1 MADNSTL
8 NLMLKIRADLADASR
23 ALQGLAGDVEDV
35 GSAATTSSQKLD
47 SAAQAQSQVAEA
59 ARSQAQAEQ
68 AAASTTSQTGDAVQQ
83 AATEYAG
90 YQAALAR
97 TRAEMGSLQNGMD
110 GTTADIDA
118 QRTALTA
125 LVNRIDPVVAAY
137 GRLDDMEE
145 QLNAFRGA
153 GLVGDDDFEQYST
166 RLNEMRVQVEKAAH
180 ASTEAGRQEAAA
192 ARGAA
197 QAEAQQAASKEQFI
211 NRLREQAE
219 TMNFST
225 RELLEYKAAQ
235 LGISDEAAP
244 LIQKLSEQSSA
255 MKYGSISAGQYAQ
268 AMKYLPMQMTDVVTS
283 LASGMPLWMVA
294 IQQGGQIA
302 DSFGGLGNI
311 FEIIASK
318 FRDVSTSSEDAG
330 DSLAETAG
338 DAAEGAEQFRSLF
351 SGVTLARVG
360 LVGVAAVIAAV
371 GYAAYSASGDQDKF
385 NESIAK
391 SGNFAGTTA
400 GQLEDMAVSIGGM
413 KSNYGDVRDILNGLV
428 SSGKFTGETLN
439 SVAQAASMMAELSGQ
454 SADEVV
460 SQFLKMADSATAWA
474 ANTNQQYHFLDLET
488 YQRIQNLEDQG
499 KKEEAIELASKAFKD
514 ATQERLQDIEQHL
527 NLVARG
533 WGNVKDAAID
543 AWQSIRSKA
552 SGALGLDAPDEARK
566 KDIQDLEA
574 RIAAAGSE
582 SYVAMQSRDYQE
594 SVKQLKNRLALLK
607 DEQASEEKS
616 AEAKAKKQRIESE
629 AIAAS
634 EKLKRVWDNNR
645 SDIEKEQS
653 AVEDLRKNYQALWQ
667 SDAGRETLQSRGVTS
682 TDGKNFSGGS
692 WDTDVKALDKS
703 AQGAEQ
709 YNKQLQQTLNQKKA
723 ITELDRVEADIRN
736 GALSD
741 ASKAEQDKARATA
754 KQIDAAE
761 AARKASQEG
770 ARATKQEAEENQRF
784 VEQLQKQ
791 ADKRVEGA
799 AATRAQEIATRNLT
813 AEQRRQAEAA
823 NAAITAQEFKGQ
835 NLQLQ
840 LEYLRDTGDTAG
852 ASMLELQNRVSDLRR
867 EFEASGN
874 TEGLNWLDKLMPV
887 AETKIRVDD
896 LKKQL
901 DDLFTYQ
908 SQQETSIQAQVQGG
922 LLNEI
927 QGRQRLVQLHQE
939 VGDKI
944 KGYLPQLKEMATA
957 PGEAGD
963 KIREMIRQLE
973 EELGKLNQAG
983 NELTQA
989 FRDGLQSG
997 IESSLM
1003 GLAKG
1008 TMNLRDAVKNLAL
1021 TIINSMAQ
1029 LAAQQLAQMATSSL
1043 IGSSGGIGGLLGSV
1057 FAADGGQVRGPGST
1071 TSDSIPAMLSDQ
1083 EFVTR
1088 AAVVQ
1093 QPGALDF
1100 LHAFNR
1106 HGMDAVKGWLP
1117 RVRHANGGLAGI
1129 PAQNMPVPASVPE
1142 TAMATPAAASQQP
1155 ISLQQ
1160 QLVLDPSEVYTAGA
1174 QTLAGQRQ
1182 FTTSLK
1188 AQVPTLKQWLGLNK

>member
-23 ALQGLAGDVEDV
+23 ALQDLAGDVEDV
-35 GSAATTSSQKLD
+35 GTAATGSSQKLD
-47 SAAQAQSQVAEA
+47 SAAQAQNQVADA

-68 AAASTTSQTGDAVQQ
+68 NAASATSQTGDAVQQ
-83 AATEYAG
+83 VATEYSG

-97 TRAEMGSLQNGMD
+97 TRAEMGSLQNSMD

-192 ARGAA
+192 AREAA

-330 DSLAETAG
+330 DSLTDTAG

-371 GYAAYSASGDQDKF
+371 GYAAFSASGDQDKF

-413 KSNYGDVRDILNGLV
+413 KSNYGDVRDILSGLV

-454 SADEVV
+454 SADQVV
-460 SQFLKMADSATAWA
+460 SQFTKMTEGVASWA
-474 ANTNQQYHFLDLET
+474 ASTNQQYHYLDLET

-499 KKEEAIELASKAFKD
+499 RKEEAIEVASQALKKA
-514 ATQERLQDIEQHL
+514 TEERLKEMEQKL
-527 NLVARG
+527 NWVARA
-533 WGNVKDAAID
+533 WGNVKDAAND
-543 AWQSIRSKA
+543 TWESFKGGVAA
-552 SGALGLDAPDEARK
+552 ALGINSLDDQISRLEKTISDGGTMAGSVFIPVTPAEKARLDLLKQQRDELLKTAQVEAKRK
-566 KDIQDLEA
+566 QTDADT
-574 RIAAAGSE
+574 IAAA
-582 SYVAMQSRDYQE
+582 D
-594 SVKQLKNRLALLK
+594 
-607 DEQASEEKS
+607 
-616 AEAKAKKQRIESE
+616 
-629 AIAAS
+629 
-634 EKLKRVWDNNR
+634 KLRNTWKNNR
-645 SDIEKEQS
+645 SDIEKERDS
-653 AVEDLRKNYQALWQ
+653 IEDLRKNYETMWQ
-667 SDAGRETLQSRGVTS
+667 SATGRDELQSRGVTS

-709 YNKQLQQTLNQKKA
+709 YNKQLQQTLSQKKA

-874 TEGLNWLDKLMPV
+874 TEGLNWLDKLLPV

-901 DDLFTYQ
+901 DDLFTWQ

-944 KGYLPQLKEMATA
+944 KGYLPQLKDMATA

-1043 IGSSGGIGGLLGSV
+1043 MGASGGMGGLMASV

-1106 HGMDAVKGWLP
+1106 HGMAAVEGWLP
-1117 RVRHANGGLAGI
+1117 RVRHATGGLAGI
-1129 PAQNMPVPASVPE
+1129 PVQNMPVPTSVPE

>member
-23 ALQGLAGDVEDV
+23 ALQDLAGDVEDV
-35 GSAATTSSQKLD
+35 GTAATGSSQKLD
-47 SAAQAQSQVAEA
+47 SAAQAQNQVADA

-68 AAASTTSQTGDAVQQ
+68 TAASATSQTGDAIQQ

-90 YQAALAR
+90 YQAAIAR

-166 RLNEMRVQVEKAAH
+166 RLNEMRLQVEKAAH

-192 ARGAA
+192 AREAA
-197 QAEAQQAASKEQFI
+197 QAEAQQAANKEQFI
-211 NRLREQAE
+211 NRLREQTE
-219 TMNFST
+219 TMNLST

-311 FEIIASK
+311 FEIIAGK
-318 FRDVSTSSEDAG
+318 FRDVSSSSDDAG
-330 DSLAETAG
+330 DSLTDTAG

-351 SGVTLARVG
+351 SGITLARVG
-360 LVGVAAVIAAV
+360 LVGVVAAIAAV
-371 GYAAYSASGDQDKF
+371 GYAAYSASDDQDKF

-454 SADEVV
+454 SADQVV
-460 SQFLKMADSATAWA
+460 SQFTKMTDGVASWA
-474 ANTNQQYHFLDLET
+474 ASTNQQYHYLDLET

-499 KKEEAIELASKAFKD
+499 RKEEAIEVASQALKKA
-514 ATQERLQDIEQHL
+514 TEERLKEMEQQL
-527 NLVARG
+527 NWVAKA
-533 WGNVKDAAID
+533 WGNVKDAASD
-543 AWQSIRSKA
+543 TWESFKGGVAA
-552 SGALGLDAPDEARK
+552 ALGINSLDDQISRLEKTISDGGTMAGSVFIPVTSAEKGRLELLKQQRDELLKTAQVEAKRK
-566 KDIQDLEA
+566 QTDADT
-574 RIAAAGSE
+574 IAAA
-582 SYVAMQSRDYQE
+582 D
-594 SVKQLKNRLALLK
+594 
-607 DEQASEEKS
+607 
-616 AEAKAKKQRIESE
+616 
-629 AIAAS
+629 
-634 EKLKRVWDNNR
+634 KLRNTWKNNR
-645 SDIEKEQS
+645 SDIAKEQD
-653 AVEDLRKNYQALWQ
+653 AIEDLRKNYETMWQ
-667 SDAGRETLQSRGVTS
+667 SATGRDELQSRGVTS
-682 TDGKNFSGGS
+682 ADGKNFSGGS

-736 GALSD
+736 GALSE
-741 ASKAEQDKARATA
+741 ASQAEQDKARATA

-840 LEYLRDTGDTAG
+840 MEYLRDTGDTAG
-852 ASMLELQNRVSDLRR
+852 ASMLELNNRVSDLRR

-874 TEGLNWLDKLMPV
+874 TEGLNWLDKLLPV

-901 DDLFTYQ
+901 DDLFSYQ

-927 QGRQRLVQLHQE
+927 QGRQRLVDLHQE

-944 KGYLPQLKEMATA
+944 KGYLPQLKELATA

-973 EELGKLNQAG
+973 AELGKLNQAG
-983 NELTQA
+983 NELTQV
-989 FRDGLQSG
+989 FRDGLQNG

-1029 LAAQQLAQMATSSL
+1029 MAAQQLAQMATSSL
-1043 IGSSGGIGGLLGSV
+1043 IGSSGGAGGLIGSL

-1088 AAVVQ
+1088 AAVVT
-1093 QPGALDF
+1093 QPGALGF

-1106 HGMDAVKGWLP
+1106 HGMAALEGWLP
-1117 RVRHANGGLAGI
+1117 RVRHATGGLAGI
-1129 PAQNMPVPASVPE
+1129 PAQNMPVPATVPE
-1142 TAMATPAAASQQP
+1142 TAMATPAATGGPP

-1160 QLVLDPSEVYTAGA
+1160 QLVFDAGDAYTAGA

-1188 AQVPTLKQWLGLNK
+1188 AQVPTLKQWLGINK

>member
-35 GSAATTSSQKLD
+35 GSAATTSSQKLSTTARAQD
-47 SAAQAQSQVAEA
+47 SVAES
-59 ARSQAQAEQ
+59 ARGHAQAEQ
-68 AAASTTSQTGDAVQQ
+68 SATAAAAQTGDTVQQ
-83 AATEYAG
+83 AATDYAG
-90 YQAALAR
+90 YQAAIAR
-97 TRAEMGSLQNGMD
+97 TRAEMGSLQSGMD
-110 GTTADIDA
+110 GTTADIDV
-118 QRTALTA
+118 QRAALTA

-137 GRLDDMEE
+137 GRLDDMQE
-145 QLNAFRGA
+145 QLSAFRGA
-153 GLVGDDDFEQYST
+153 GLVGDDDFEQYSS
-166 RLNEMRVQVEKAAH
+166 RLNELRLQVEKSAH
-180 ASTEAGRQEAAA
+180 AATDAGRKEAAA
-192 ARGAA
+192 AREAA
-197 QAEAQQAASKEQFI
+197 QAEAQAAATKEQFI

-219 TMNFST
+219 TMNLT
-225 RELLEYKAAQ
+225 TAELLQYKAAQ
-235 LGISDEAAP
+235 LGISAEAAP
-244 LIQKLSEQSSA
+244 FIQKITDQNAA
-255 MKYGSISAGQYAQ
+255 MSKGGISAGQYAQ
-268 AMKYLPMQMTDVVTS
+268 AMRYLPMQITDVVTS
-283 LASGMPLWMVA
+283 LASGMPVWLVA
-294 IQQGGQIA
+294 IQQGGQIK
-302 DSFGGLGNI
+302 DSFGGVGNT
-311 FEIIASK
+311 FKALLSIITPA
-318 FRDVSTSSEDAG
+318 RLAMGGLAG
-330 DSLAETAG
+330 I
-338 DAAEGAEQFRSLF
+338 
-351 SGVTLARVG
+351 
-360 LVGVAAVIAAV
+360 VAAAGIAAV
-371 GYAAYSASGDQDKF
+371 SAMNDQDEF
-385 NESIAK
+385 NRSIQKTGNYAGVT
-391 SGNFAGTTA
+391 SGELEQMAQQG
-400 GQLEDMAVSIGGM
+400 GQLRG
-413 KSNYGDVRDILNGLV
+413 NYSQVRDILNGLV
-428 SSGKFTGETLN
+428 SSGRFTGETLT
-439 SVAQAASMMAELSGQ
+439 SVAQAATLMAELSGD
-454 SADEVV
+454 SADQVV
-460 SQFLKMADSATAWA
+460 SNFLKMSDSATTWA

-488 YQRIQNLEDQG
+488 YQRIQSLEDQG
-499 KKEEAIELASKAFKD
+499 RKEEAIEVASQAFKK
-514 ATQERLQDIEQHL
+514 ASEERLRQIEQQL
-527 NLVARG
+527 NWVARG
-533 WGNVKDAAID
+533 WKNVKDAAID
-543 AWQSIRSKA
+543 AWEGIKGDVSATLGIDSLDEKIARLERRAKA
-552 SGALGLDAPDEARK
+552 GIYIGPVLVPSMGAEQAEIESLKQKREELIKNA
-566 KDIQDLEA
+566 QLEA
-574 RIAAAGSE
+574 
-582 SYVAMQSRDYQE
+582 
-594 SVKQLKNRLALLK
+594 K
-607 DEQASEEKS
+607 
-616 AEAKAKKQRIESE
+616 KKQTDAETIT
-629 AIAAS
+629 AAD
-634 EKLKRVWDNNR
+634 KLGSIWKGNR
-645 SDIEKEQS
+645 SELEKEAD
-653 AVEDLRKNYQALWQ
+653 AVEETRKNYETLWK
-667 SDAGRETLQSRGVTS
+667 SASGRDMLQSRGVTS
-682 TDGKNFSGGS
+682 TDGKNFSGGQ
-692 WDTDVKALDKS
+692 WDTDTKALDKS
-703 AQGAEQ
+703 GQKAEQ

-723 ITELDRVEADIRN
+723 ITELDRVEAEIRN
-736 GALSD
+736 GTLSS
-741 ASKAEQDKARATA
+741 ATKAQQDEARALA
-754 KQIDAAE
+754 KKIDAAN
-761 AARKASQEG
+761 AANK
-770 ARATKQEAEENQRF
+770 ATKEGQSLAKQQETSNKNF
-784 VEQLQKQ
+784 VKQLEDQ
-791 ADKRVEGA
+791 AAKRTQGA

-840 LEYLRDTGDTAG
+840 LEYMRDTGDTAG
-852 ASMLELQNRVSDLRR
+852 ASMLELRNRVSDLRR

-874 TEGLNWLDKLMPV
+874 TEGLNWLDKLLPV

-901 DDLFTYQ
+901 DDLFTWQ

-1008 TMNLRDAVKNLAL
+1008 TMNLQDAVKNLAL

-1043 IGSSGGIGGLLGSV
+1043 VGSSGGMGGLLASV

-1106 HGMDAVKGWLP
+1106 HGMAAVEGWLP
-1117 RVRHANGGLAGI
+1117 RVRHATGGLAGI
-1129 PAQNMPVPASVPE
+1129 PAQNMPVPTTVPE
-1142 TAMATPAAASQQP
+1142 TAIATPAAASQQP
-1155 ISLQQ
+1155 VSLQQ
-1160 QLVLDPSEVYTAGA
+1160 QLVFDAGDAYTAGA

>member
-35 GSAATTSSQKLD
+35 GSAATTSSQKLSTSARAQD
-47 SAAQAQSQVAEA
+47 SVAES
-59 ARSQAQAEQ
+59 ARSHAQAEQ
-68 AAASTTSQTGDAVQQ
+68 SAAAAASQTGDAAQQ
-83 AATEYAG
+83 AATDYAG
-90 YQAALAR
+90 YQAAIAR

-118 QRTALTA
+118 QRAALTA

-137 GRLDDMEE
+137 GRLDDMQE
-145 QLNAFRGA
+145 QLSAFRGA
-153 GLVGDDDFEQYST
+153 GLVGDDDFEQYSS
-166 RLNEMRVQVEKAAH
+166 RLNELRLQVEKSAH
-180 ASTEAGRQEAAA
+180 AATDAGRKEAAA
-192 ARGAA
+192 AREAA
-197 QAEAQQAASKEQFI
+197 QAEAQAAATKEQFI

-219 TMNFST
+219 TMNLT
-225 RELLEYKAAQ
+225 TAELLQYKAAQ
-235 LGISDEAAP
+235 LGISAEAAP
-244 LIQKLSEQSSA
+244 FIQKITDQNAA
-255 MKYGSISAGQYAQ
+255 MSKGGISAGQYAQ
-268 AMKYLPMQMTDVVTS
+268 AMRYLPMQITDVVTS
-283 LASGMPLWMVA
+283 LASGMPVWLVA
-294 IQQGGQIA
+294 IQQGGQIK
-302 DSFGGLGNI
+302 DSFGGVGNT
-311 FEIIASK
+311 FKALLSIITPA
-318 FRDVSTSSEDAG
+318 RLAIGGLAG
-330 DSLAETAG
+330 I
-338 DAAEGAEQFRSLF
+338 
-351 SGVTLARVG
+351 
-360 LVGVAAVIAAV
+360 VAAAGIAAV
-371 GYAAYSASGDQDKF
+371 SAMNDQDEF
-385 NESIAK
+385 NRSIQKTGNYAGVT
-391 SGNFAGTTA
+391 SGELEQMAQQG
-400 GQLEDMAVSIGGM
+400 GQLRG
-413 KSNYGDVRDILNGLV
+413 NYSQVRDILNGLV
-428 SSGKFTGETLN
+428 SSGRFTGETLT
-439 SVAQAASMMAELSGQ
+439 SVAQAATLMAELSGD
-454 SADEVV
+454 SADQVV
-460 SQFLKMADSATAWA
+460 SNFLKMSDSATTWA

-488 YQRIQNLEDQG
+488 YQRILSLEDQG
-499 KKEEAIELASKAFKD
+499 RKEEAIELASQAFKK
-514 ATQERLQDIEQHL
+514 ASEERLRTMEQQL
-527 NLVARG
+527 NRAARA
-533 WGNVKDAAID
+533 WNNVKIAATG
-543 AWQSIRSKA
+543 AWESFKDKA
-552 SGALGLDAPDEARK
+552 GGALGLDAPADELTDK
-566 KDIQDLEA
+566 IKELEA
-574 RIAAAGSE
+574 KIAAAGSDTE
-582 SYVAMQSRDYQE
+582 VAMQPREYQE
-594 SVKQLKNRLALLK
+594 SVKRYKEDLAALKEK
-607 DEQASEEKS
+607 QQAEEKAIA
-616 AEAKAKKQRIESE
+616 AEAKRKQTDAES
-629 AIAAS
+629 IAAA
-634 EKLKRVWDNNR
+634 EKLQKLWKGNR
-645 SDIEKEQS
+645 SELEKEAD
-653 AVEDLRKNYQALWQ
+653 AVEETRKNYETLWK
-667 SDAGRETLQSRGVTS
+667 SASGRDMLQSRGVTS
-682 TDGKNFSGGS
+682 TDGKNFSGGQ
-692 WDTDVKALDKS
+692 WDTDTKALDKS
-703 AQGAEQ
+703 GQKAEQ

-723 ITELDRVEADIRN
+723 ITELDRVEAEIRN
-736 GALSD
+736 GTLSS
-741 ASKAEQDKARATA
+741 ATKAQQDEARATA
-754 KQIDAAE
+754 KKIDAVN
-761 AARKASQEG
+761 AANK
-770 ARATKQEAEENQRF
+770 ATKEGQSLAKQQETSNKNF
-784 VEQLQKQ
+784 VKQLEDQ
-791 ADKRVEGA
+791 AAKRTQGA

-840 LEYLRDTGDTAG
+840 LEYMRDTGDTAG

-874 TEGLNWLDKLMPV
+874 TEGLNWLDKLLPV

-901 DDLFTYQ
+901 DDLFTWQ

>member
-192 ARGAA
+192 AREAA

-268 AMKYLPMQMTDVVTS
+268 AMKYLPMQMTDVVTF

-330 DSLAETAG
+330 DSLTDTAG

-371 GYAAYSASGDQDKF
+371 GYAAFSASGDQDKF

-413 KSNYGDVRDILNGLV
+413 KSNYGDVRDILSGLV

-454 SADEVV
+454 SADQVV
-460 SQFLKMADSATAWA
+460 SQFTKMTEGVASWA
-474 ANTNQQYHFLDLET
+474 ASTNQQYHYLDLET

-499 KKEEAIELASKAFKD
+499 RKEEAIEVASQALKKA
-514 ATQERLQDIEQHL
+514 TEERLKEMEQKL
-527 NLVARG
+527 NWVARA
-533 WGNVKDAAID
+533 WGNVKDAAND
-543 AWQSIRSKA
+543 TWESFKGGVAA
-552 SGALGLDAPDEARK
+552 ALGINSLDDQISRLEKTISDGGTMAGSVFIPVTPAEKARLDLLKQQRDELLKTAQVEAKRK
-566 KDIQDLEA
+566 QTDADT
-574 RIAAAGSE
+574 IAAA
-582 SYVAMQSRDYQE
+582 D
-594 SVKQLKNRLALLK
+594 
-607 DEQASEEKS
+607 
-616 AEAKAKKQRIESE
+616 
-629 AIAAS
+629 
-634 EKLKRVWDNNR
+634 KLRNTWKNNR
-645 SDIEKEQS
+645 SDIEKERDS
-653 AVEDLRKNYQALWQ
+653 IEDLRKNYETMWQ
-667 SDAGRETLQSRGVTS
+667 SATGRDELQSRGVTS

-770 ARATKQEAEENQRF
+770 ARATKQETEENQRF

-874 TEGLNWLDKLMPV
+874 TEGLNWLDKLLPV

-1106 HGMDAVKGWLP
+1106 HGMAAVEGWLP
-1117 RVRHANGGLAGI
+1117 RVRHATGGLAGI

>member
-35 GSAATTSSQKLD
+35 GSAATTSSQKLSNTARAQD
-47 SAAQAQSQVAEA
+47 SVAES
-59 ARSQAQAEQ
+59 ARSHAQAEQ
-68 AAASTTSQTGDAVQQ
+68 SAAAAASQTGDVAQQ
-83 AATEYAG
+83 AATDYAG
-90 YQAALAR
+90 YQAAIAR
-97 TRAEMGSLQNGMD
+97 TRAEMGSLRNGMD

-118 QRTALTA
+118 QRAALTA

-137 GRLDDMEE
+137 GRLDDMQE
-145 QLNAFRGA
+145 QLSTFRGA
-153 GLVGDDDFEQYST
+153 GLVGDDDFEQYSS
-166 RLNEMRVQVEKAAH
+166 RLNELRLQVEKSAH
-180 ASTEAGRQEAAA
+180 AATDAGRKEAAA
-192 ARGAA
+192 AREAA
-197 QAEAQQAASKEQFI
+197 QAEAQASATKEQFI

-219 TMNFST
+219 TMNLT
-225 RELLEYKAAQ
+225 TAELLQYKAAQ
-235 LGISDEAAP
+235 LGISAEAAP
-244 LIQKLSEQSSA
+244 FIQKITDQNAA
-255 MKYGSISAGQYAQ
+255 MSKGGISAGQYAQ
-268 AMKYLPMQMTDVVTS
+268 AMRYLPMQITDVVTS
-283 LASGMPLWMVA
+283 LASGMPVWLVA
-294 IQQGGQIA
+294 IQQGGQIK
-302 DSFGGLGNI
+302 DSFGGVGNT
-311 FEIIASK
+311 FKALLSIITPA
-318 FRDVSTSSEDAG
+318 RLAMGGLAG
-330 DSLAETAG
+330 I
-338 DAAEGAEQFRSLF
+338 
-351 SGVTLARVG
+351 
-360 LVGVAAVIAAV
+360 VAAAGIAAV
-371 GYAAYSASGDQDKF
+371 SAMNDQDAF
-385 NESIAK
+385 NSSIQKTGNYAGVT
-391 SGNFAGTTA
+391 SGELEQMAQQG
-400 GQLEDMAVSIGGM
+400 GQLRG
-413 KSNYGDVRDILNGLV
+413 NYSQVRDILNGLV
-428 SSGKFTGETLN
+428 SSGRFTGETLN
-439 SVAQAASMMAELSGQ
+439 SVAQAASLMAELSGD
-454 SADEVV
+454 SADQVV
-460 SQFLKMADSATAWA
+460 SNFLKMSDSATTWA

-488 YQRIQNLEDQG
+488 YQRIQSLEDQG
-499 KKEEAIELASKAFKD
+499 RKEEAIEVASQAFKK
-514 ATQERLQDIEQHL
+514 ASEERLRQIEQQL
-527 NLVARG
+527 NWVARG
-533 WGNVKDAAID
+533 WKNVKDAAID
-543 AWQSIRSKA
+543 AWEGIKGDVA
-552 SGALGLDAPDEARK
+552 AALGINTLDDQITRLESTISEGGTYAGKAFIPVTQADRARLDNLKQQRDEMLK
-566 KDIQDLEA
+566 TVQLEA
-574 RIAAAGSE
+574 
-582 SYVAMQSRDYQE
+582 
-594 SVKQLKNRLALLK
+594 K
-607 DEQASEEKS
+607 
-616 AEAKAKKQRIESE
+616 KKQTDAET
-629 AIAAS
+629 IAVAD
-634 EKLKRVWDNNR
+634 KLQKLWKGNR
-645 SDIEKEQS
+645 SELEKEAD
-653 AVEDLRKNYQALWQ
+653 AVEETRKNYETLWK
-667 SDAGRETLQSRGVTS
+667 SASGRDMLQSRGVTS
-682 TDGKNFSGGS
+682 TDGKNFSGGQ
-692 WDTDVKALDKS
+692 WDTDTKALDKS
-703 AQGAEQ
+703 GQKAEQ

-723 ITELDRVEADIRN
+723 ITELDRVEAEIRN
-736 GALSD
+736 GTLSS
-741 ASKAEQDKARATA
+741 ATKAQQDEARALA
-754 KQIDAAE
+754 KKIDAAN
-761 AARKASQEG
+761 AANK
-770 ARATKQEAEENQRF
+770 ATKEGQSLAKQQETSNKNF
-784 VEQLQKQ
+784 VKQLEDQ
-791 ADKRVEGA
+791 AAKRTQGA

-840 LEYLRDTGDTAG
+840 LEYMRDTGDTAG

-874 TEGLNWLDKLMPV
+874 TEGLNWLDKLLPV

-1106 HGMDAVKGWLP
+1106 HGMAAVEGWLP
-1117 RVRHANGGLAGI
+1117 RVRHATGGLAGI
-1129 PAQNMPVPASVPE
+1129 PAQNMPVPATVPE
-1142 TAMATPAAASQQP
+1142 TAMATPSVASQQP

>member
-35 GSAATTSSQKLD
+35 GSAATTSSQKLSNTARAQD
-47 SAAQAQSQVAEA
+47 SVAES
-59 ARSQAQAEQ
+59 ARSHAQAEQ
-68 AAASTTSQTGDAVQQ
+68 SAAAAASQTGDVAQQ
-83 AATEYAG
+83 AATDYAG
-90 YQAALAR
+90 YQAAIAR
-97 TRAEMGSLQNGMD
+97 TRAEMGSLRNGMD

-118 QRTALTA
+118 QRAALTA

-137 GRLDDMEE
+137 SRLDDMQE
-145 QLNAFRGA
+145 QLSTFRGA
-153 GLVGDDDFEQYST
+153 GLVGDDDFEQYSS
-166 RLNEMRVQVEKAAH
+166 RLNELRLQVEKSAH
-180 ASTEAGRQEAAA
+180 AATDAGRKEAAA
-192 ARGAA
+192 AREAA
-197 QAEAQQAASKEQFI
+197 QAEAQASATKEQFI

-219 TMNFST
+219 TMNLT
-225 RELLEYKAAQ
+225 TAELLQYKAAQ
-235 LGISDEAAP
+235 LGISAEAAP
-244 LIQKLSEQSSA
+244 FIQKITDQNAA
-255 MKYGSISAGQYAQ
+255 MSKGGISAGQYAQ
-268 AMKYLPMQMTDVVTS
+268 AMRYLPMQITDVVTS
-283 LASGMPLWMVA
+283 LASGMPVWLVA
-294 IQQGGQIA
+294 IQQGGQIK
-302 DSFGGLGNI
+302 DSFGGVGNT
-311 FEIIASK
+311 FKALLSIITPA
-318 FRDVSTSSEDAG
+318 RLAMGGLAG
-330 DSLAETAG
+330 I
-338 DAAEGAEQFRSLF
+338 
-351 SGVTLARVG
+351 
-360 LVGVAAVIAAV
+360 VAAAGIAAV
-371 GYAAYSASGDQDKF
+371 SAMNDQDAF
-385 NESIAK
+385 NSSIQKTGNYAGVT
-391 SGNFAGTTA
+391 SGELEQMAQQG
-400 GQLEDMAVSIGGM
+400 GQLRG
-413 KSNYGDVRDILNGLV
+413 NYSQVRDILNGLV
-428 SSGKFTGETLN
+428 SSGRFTGETLN
-439 SVAQAASMMAELSGQ
+439 SVAQAASLMAELSGD
-454 SADEVV
+454 SADQVV
-460 SQFLKMADSATAWA
+460 SNFLKMSDSATTWA

-488 YQRIQNLEDQG
+488 YQRIQSLEDQG
-499 KKEEAIELASKAFKD
+499 RKEEAIEVASQAFKK
-514 ATQERLQDIEQHL
+514 ASEERLRQIEQQL
-527 NLVARG
+527 NWVARG
-533 WGNVKDAAID
+533 WKNVKDAAID
-543 AWQSIRSKA
+543 AWEGIKGDVA
-552 SGALGLDAPDEARK
+552 AALGINTLDDQITRLESTISEGGTYAGKAFIPVTQADRARLDNLKQQRDEMLK
-566 KDIQDLEA
+566 TVQLEA
-574 RIAAAGSE
+574 
-582 SYVAMQSRDYQE
+582 
-594 SVKQLKNRLALLK
+594 K
-607 DEQASEEKS
+607 
-616 AEAKAKKQRIESE
+616 KKQTDAET
-629 AIAAS
+629 IAVAD
-634 EKLKRVWDNNR
+634 KLQKLWKGNR
-645 SDIEKEQS
+645 SELEKEAD
-653 AVEDLRKNYQALWQ
+653 AVEETRKNYETLWK
-667 SDAGRETLQSRGVTS
+667 SASGRDMLQSRGVTS
-682 TDGKNFSGGS
+682 TDGKNFSGGQ
-692 WDTDVKALDKS
+692 WDTDTKALDKS
-703 AQGAEQ
+703 GQKAEQ

-723 ITELDRVEADIRN
+723 ITELDRVEAEIRN
-736 GALSD
+736 GTLSS
-741 ASKAEQDKARATA
+741 ATKAQQDEARALA
-754 KQIDAAE
+754 KKIDAAN
-761 AARKASQEG
+761 AANK
-770 ARATKQEAEENQRF
+770 ATKEGQSLAKQQETSNKNF
-784 VEQLQKQ
+784 VKQLEDQ
-791 ADKRVEGA
+791 AAKRTQSA

-840 LEYLRDTGDTAG
+840 LEYMRDTGDTAG

-874 TEGLNWLDKLMPV
+874 TEGLNWLDKLLPV

-1106 HGMDAVKGWLP
+1106 HGMAAVEGWLP
-1117 RVRHANGGLAGI
+1117 RVRHATGGLAGI
-1129 PAQNMPVPASVPE
+1129 PAQNMPVPATVPE
-1142 TAMATPAAASQQP
+1142 TAMATPSVASQQP

>member
-35 GSAATTSSQKLD
+35 GTAATGSSQKLD
-47 SAAQAQSQVAEA
+47 SAAQAQNQVADA

-68 AAASTTSQTGDAVQQ
+68 TAASATSQTGDAIQQ

-90 YQAALAR
+90 YQAAIAR

-118 QRTALTA
+118 QRAALTA

-153 GLVGDDDFEQYST
+153 GLVGDDDFEQYAT
-166 RLNEMRVQVEKAAH
+166 RLNEMRLQVEKAAH

-192 ARGAA
+192 AREAA
-197 QAEAQQAASKEQFI
+197 QAEAQQAANKEQFI
-211 NRLREQAE
+211 NRLREQTE
-219 TMNFST
+219 TMNLST

-244 LIQKLSEQSSA
+244 LIQKLSEQSGA
-255 MKYGSISAGQYAQ
+255 MKYGAISAGQYAQ

-311 FEIIASK
+311 FDIIAEK
-318 FRDVSTSSEDAG
+318 FSNLTSSSSDAG
-330 DSLAETAG
+330 DSLTDTAG
-338 DAAEGAEQFRSLF
+338 DAAEGAEKFRSLL
-351 SGVTLARVG
+351 SGATLARVG
-360 LVGVAAVIAAV
+360 LVGVAAAIAAV
-371 GYAAYSASGDQDKF
+371 GYAAISASGDQDKF

-400 GQLEDMAVSIGGM
+400 GQLEDMAVSIGGI

-439 SVAQAASMMAELSGQ
+439 SVAQAASMVGELSGQ
-454 SADEVV
+454 SADQVV
-460 SQFLKMADSATAWA
+460 SQFAKMTDGVASWA
-474 ANTNQQYHFLDLET
+474 ASTNQQYHYLDLET

-499 KKEEAIELASKAFKD
+499 RKEEAIEVASQALKKA
-514 ATQERLQDIEQHL
+514 TVERLKQMEDQL
-527 NLVARG
+527 NWVAKA
-533 WGNVKDAAID
+533 WGNVKDAAND
-543 AWQSIRSKA
+543 TWESFKGGVAA
-552 SGALGLDAPDEARK
+552 ALGINSLDDQISRLEKTISDGGTMAGSVFIPVTPAEKGRLDLLKQQRDELLKTAQVEAKRK
-566 KDIQDLEA
+566 QTDADT
-574 RIAAAGSE
+574 IAAA
-582 SYVAMQSRDYQE
+582 D
-594 SVKQLKNRLALLK
+594 KLKNNWK
-607 DEQASEEKS
+607 
-616 AEAKAKKQRIESE
+616 
-629 AIAAS
+629 
-634 EKLKRVWDNNR
+634 NNR
-645 SDIEKEQS
+645 SDIEKEQD
-653 AVEDLRKNYQALWQ
+653 AVESLRKNYETMWKSAT
-667 SDAGRETLQSRGVTS
+667 GRDELQSRGVTS
-682 TDGKNFSGGS
+682 TDGKNFSGGQ
-692 WDTDVKALDKS
+692 WDTDTKALDKS
-703 AQGAEQ
+703 GQKVEQ

-723 ITELDRVEADIRN
+723 ITELDRVEAEIRN
-736 GALSD
+736 GSLSE
-741 ASKAEQDKARATA
+741 ATKAQQNEARALA
-754 KQIDAAE
+754 KKIDAANE
-761 AARKASQEG
+761 ANK
-770 ARATKQEAEENQRF
+770 ATKEAQSQAKQQETSNKNF
-784 VEQLQKQ
+784 VKQLEDQ
-791 ADKRVEGA
+791 AAKRTQGA

-840 LEYLRDTGDTAG
+840 LEYMRDTGDTAG

-874 TEGLNWLDKLMPV
+874 TEGLNWLDKLLPV

-908 SQQETSIQAQVQGG
+908 SQQETSIQTQVQGG

-1008 TMNLRDAVKNLAL
+1008 SMNLRDAVKNLAL

-1043 IGSSGGIGGLLGSV
+1043 VGSSGGMGGLLASV

-1106 HGMDAVKGWLP
+1106 HGMAAVEGWLP
-1117 RVRHANGGLAGI
+1117 RVRHATGGLAGI
-1129 PAQNMPVPASVPE
+1129 PAQNMPVPVSVPE
-1142 TAMATPAAASQQP
+1142 TAMATPATASQQP

>member
-1 MADNSTL
+1 MAGDSNL
-8 NLMLKIRADLADASR
+8 NLVMRIRADMAQASQSLKELSEDITDTGTAAAASARKLDEQSR
-23 ALQGLAGDVEDV
+23 AQGKVTE
-35 GSAATTSSQKLD
+35 T
-47 SAAQAQSQVAEA
+47 
-59 ARSQAQAEQ
+59 ARGQAQAEQ
-68 AAASTTSQTGDAVQQ
+68 SVASAASQTGNVVGQ

-97 TRAEMGSLQNGMD
+97 TRAEMGALQNGVG
-110 GTTADIDA
+110 GTTADINA
-118 QRTALTA
+118 QREALAA

-137 GRLDDMEE
+137 GRLDEMQD

-166 RLNEMRVQVEKAAH
+166 RLNEMRLQVEKAAH

-192 ARGAA
+192 AREAA

-219 TMNFST
+219 TMNLST

-311 FEIIASK
+311 FEILASK
-318 FRDVSTSSEDAG
+318 FRDVSSSSDDTG
-330 DSLAETAG
+330 DSLTDTAG

-439 SVAQAASMMAELSGQ
+439 SVAQAASTMAELSGK

-460 SQFLKMADSATAWA
+460 SQFLKMSDSAASWA

-488 YQRIQNLEDQG
+488 YQRIQSLEEQG
-499 KKEEAIELASKAFKD
+499 KKEEAIELASKSFND
-514 ATQERLQDIEQHL
+514 AGLQRLREMEKQL
-527 NLVARG
+527 NWVARA
-533 WGNVKDAAID
+533 WGNVKDAVND
-543 AWQSIRSKA
+543 AWEGIKGKVA
-552 SGALGLDAPDEARK
+552 GALGISTLDEQIATLEKLVADGGYFAGKEFIPVRQSDRDELARK
-566 KDIQDLEA
+566 KQQRDEA
-574 RIAAAGSE
+574 LQAAETEGK
-582 SYVAMQSRDYQE
+582 R
-594 SVKQLKNRLALLK
+594 KQADADTISAADKLRNLWKGNRTEMEKTADAIEETRK
-607 DEQASEEKS
+607 AYETMWRSASG
-616 AEAKAKKQRIESE
+616 
-629 AIAAS
+629 
-634 EKLKRVWDNNR
+634 
-645 SDIEKEQS
+645 
-653 AVEDLRKNYQALWQ
+653 RK
-667 SDAGRETLQSRGVTS
+667 TLQSRGVTS
-682 TDGKNFSGGS
+682 ADGKNFSGGQ
-692 WDTDVKALDKS
+692 WDTDVRGLDKS
-703 AQGAEQ
+703 GQKAEQ

-723 ITELDRVEADIRN
+723 ITELDRVEAEIRN
-736 GALSD
+736 GSLTG
-741 ASKAEQDKARATA
+741 ASKEEQDKARALA

-823 NAAITAQEFKGQ
+823 NAAITAQEFQGQ

-840 LEYLRDTGDTAG
+840 LEYMRDTGDSAG
-852 ASMLELQNRVSDLRR
+852 ASLLEVRNKFANLRR

-874 TEGLNWLDKLMPV
+874 TEGLNWIDRLMPV

-922 LLNEI
+922 LLSEI

-944 KGYLPQLKEMATA
+944 QGYLPKLKEMANA
-957 PGEAGD
+957 PGEAGE
-963 KIREMIRQLE
+963 KLREMIRQLE
-973 EELGKLNQAG
+973 EELNKLNKTG
-983 NELTQA
+983 HELTQA
-989 FRDGLQSG
+989 FREGLQQG

-1008 TMNLRDAVKNLAL
+1008 TMNLRDALKNLVL
-1021 TIINSMAQ
+1021 TIVDSMARMAASK
-1029 LAAQQLAQMATSSL
+1029 LAEQFTNDL
-1043 IGSSGGIGGLLGSV
+1043 IGSSGGPGGLIGSLFSV
-1057 FAADGGQVRGPGST
+1057 FAADGGQVRGAGTT

-1083 EFVTR
+1083 EYVVR
-1088 AAVVQ
+1088 ASVVQ
-1093 QPGALDF
+1093 QPGALAF
-1100 LHAFNR
+1100 LHNYNR
-1106 HGMDAVKGWLP
+1106 HGMAALEGWLP
-1117 RVRHANGGLAGI
+1117 RVRHATGGLAGI
-1129 PAQNMPVPASVPE
+1129 PAQNMPVPASIPE
-1142 TAMATPAAASQQP
+1142 TAMATPAGASVAP

-1160 QLVLDPSEVYTAGA
+1160 QLVFDAGDAYTAGA

-1182 FTTSLK
+1182 FTTQLRS
-1188 AQVPTLKQWLGLNK
+1188 QVPTLKQWLNIK

>member
-35 GSAATTSSQKLD
+35 GSAATTSSQKLSTTARAQD
-47 SAAQAQSQVAEA
+47 SVAES

-68 AAASTTSQTGDAVQQ
+68 NAASATSQTGDAIQQ
-83 AATEYAG
+83 VATEYAG

-192 ARGAA
+192 AREAA
-197 QAEAQQAASKEQFI
+197 QAEAQQAANKEQFI

-413 KSNYGDVRDILNGLV
+413 KSNYGDVRDILSGLV

-454 SADEVV
+454 SADQVV
-460 SQFLKMADSATAWA
+460 SQFTKMTEGVASWA
-474 ANTNQQYHFLDLET
+474 ASTNQQYHYLDLET

-499 KKEEAIELASKAFKD
+499 RKEEAIEVASQALKKA
-514 ATQERLQDIEQHL
+514 TEERLKEMEQKL
-527 NLVARG
+527 NWVARA
-533 WGNVKDAAID
+533 WGNVKDAAND
-543 AWQSIRSKA
+543 TWESFKGGVAA
-552 SGALGLDAPDEARK
+552 ALGINSLDDQISRLEKTISDGGTMAGSVFIPVTPAEKARLDLLKQQRDELLKTAQVEAKRK
-566 KDIQDLEA
+566 KTDADT
-574 RIAAAGSE
+574 IAAA
-582 SYVAMQSRDYQE
+582 
-594 SVKQLKNRLALLK
+594 
-607 DEQASEEKS
+607 
-616 AEAKAKKQRIESE
+616 
-629 AIAAS
+629 
-634 EKLKRVWDNNR
+634 EKLRNTWKNNR
-645 SDIEKEQS
+645 SDIEKERDS
-653 AVEDLRKNYQALWQ
+653 IEDLRKNYETMWQ
-667 SDAGRETLQSRGVTS
+667 SATGRDELQSRGVTS

-867 EFEASGN
+867 EFDASGN
-874 TEGLNWLDKLMPV
+874 TEGLNWLDKLLPV

-1057 FAADGGQVRGPGST
+1057 FAADGGQVRGPGTT

-1106 HGMDAVKGWLP
+1106 HGMAAVEGWLP
-1117 RVRHANGGLAGI
+1117 RVRHATGGLAGI

>member
-23 ALQGLAGDVEDV
+23 ALQDLAGDVEDV
-35 GSAATTSSQKLD
+35 GTAATTSSQKLD
-47 SAAQAQSQVAEA
+47 TAARAQDGVAES
-59 ARSQAQAEQ
+59 ARGQAQAEQ
-68 AAASTTSQTGDAVQQ
+68 SAAAAASQTSDAVQQ

-90 YQAALAR
+90 YQAAIAR
-97 TRAEMGSLQNGMD
+97 TQAEMGSLQNGID

-118 QRTALTA
+118 QRAALTA

-137 GRLDDMEE
+137 GRLDEMQE

-153 GLVGDDDFEQYST
+153 GLVGDDDFEQYSS
-166 RLNEMRVQVEKAAH
+166 RLNELRLQVEKSAYAA
-180 ASTEAGRQEAAA
+180 TDAGRKEAAA
-192 ARGAA
+192 AREAA
-197 QAEAQQAASKEQFI
+197 QAEAQAAATKEQFI
-211 NRLREQAE
+211 TRLREQAE
-219 TMNFST
+219 TMNLT
-225 RELLEYKAAQ
+225 TAELLQYKAAQ
-235 LGISDEAAP
+235 LGISAEAAP
-244 LIQKLSEQSSA
+244 FIQKITDQNAA
-255 MKYGSISAGQYAQ
+255 MSKGGISAGQYAQ
-268 AMKYLPMQMTDVVTS
+268 AMRYLPMQITDVVTS
-283 LASGMPLWMVA
+283 LASGMPVWLVA
-294 IQQGGQIA
+294 IQQGGQIK
-302 DSFGGLGNI
+302 DSFGGVGNT
-311 FEIIASK
+311 FKALLSIITPA
-318 FRDVSTSSEDAG
+318 R
-330 DSLAETAG
+330 LAMG
-338 DAAEGAEQFRSLF
+338 
-351 SGVTLARVG
+351 G
-360 LVGVAAVIAAV
+360 LVGIVAAAGIAAV
-371 GYAAYSASGDQDKF
+371 SAMNDQDEF
-385 NESIAK
+385 NRSIQKTGNYAGVT
-391 SGNFAGTTA
+391 SGELEQMAQQG
-400 GQLEDMAVSIGGM
+400 GQLRG
-413 KSNYGDVRDILNGLV
+413 NYSQVRDILNGLV
-428 SSGKFTGETLN
+428 SSGRFTGETLT
-439 SVAQAASMMAELSGQ
+439 SVAQAATLMAELSGD
-454 SADEVV
+454 SADQVV
-460 SQFLKMADSATAWA
+460 SSFLKMNDSVTSWA
-474 ANTNQQYHFLDLET
+474 ANTTQQYHFLDLET
-488 YQRIQNLEDQG
+488 YQRIQSLEDQG
-499 KKEEAIELASKAFKD
+499 RKEEAIELASQAFKQ
-514 ATQERLQDIEQHL
+514 ASEERLRTMEQQL
-527 NLVARG
+527 NRAARA
-533 WGNVKDAAID
+533 WNNVKIAASG
-543 AWQSIRSKA
+543 AWESFKDKA
-552 SGALGLDAPDEARK
+552 GGALGLDAPADELADK
-566 KDIQDLEA
+566 IKELEA
-574 RIAAAGSE
+574 RIAAAGSDTE
-582 SYVAMQSRDYQE
+582 VAMQPREYQE
-594 SVKQLKNRLALLK
+594 SVKRYKEDLAALKEK
-607 DEQASEEKS
+607 QQAEEK
-616 AEAKAKKQRIESE
+616 AIAIEAKRKQTDAES
-629 AIAAS
+629 IAAAD
-634 EKLKRVWDNNR
+634 KLQKLWKGNR
-645 SDIEKEQS
+645 SELEKEAD
-653 AVEDLRKNYQALWQ
+653 AVEETRKNYETLWK
-667 SDAGRETLQSRGVTS
+667 SASGRDMLQSRGVTS
-682 TDGKNFSGGS
+682 TDGKNFSGGQ
-692 WDTDVKALDKS
+692 WDTDTKALDKS
-703 AQGAEQ
+703 GQKAEQ

-723 ITELDRVEADIRN
+723 LTELDRVEAEIRN
-736 GALSD
+736 GSLSE
-741 ASKAEQDKARATA
+741 ATKAQQDEARATA
-754 KQIDAAE
+754 KKIDAAN
-761 AARKASQEG
+761 AANK
-770 ARATKQEAEENQRF
+770 ATKEGQSLAKQQETSNKNF
-784 VEQLQKQ
+784 VKQLEDQ
-791 ADKRVEGA
+791 AAKRTQGA

-840 LEYLRDTGDTAG
+840 LEYMRDTGDTAG
-852 ASMLELQNRVSDLRR
+852 ASMLELKDRVSELRR

-874 TEGLNWLDKLMPV
+874 TEGLNWLDKLLPV

-927 QGRQRLVQLHQE
+927 QGRQRLVDLHQE

-983 NELTQA
+983 NELTQS

-1043 IGSSGGIGGLLGSV
+1043 IGSSGAAGGLIGSL

-1093 QPGALDF
+1093 QPGALGF
-1100 LHAFNR
+1100 LHQFNR
-1106 HGMDAVKGWLP
+1106 HGMAAVEGWLP
-1117 RVRHANGGLAGI
+1117 RVRHATGGLAGI
-1129 PAQNMPVPASVPE
+1129 PAQNMPVPATVPE
-1142 TAMATPAAASQQP
+1142 TAMATPSAAGTQP

-1160 QLVLDPSEVYTAGA
+1160 QLVFDAGDAYTAGA

>member
-23 ALQGLAGDVEDV
+23 ALQDLAGDVEDV
-35 GSAATTSSQKLD
+35 GTAATGSSQKLD
-47 SAAQAQSQVAEA
+47 SAAQAQNQVADA

-68 AAASTTSQTGDAVQQ
+68 TAASATSQTGDAIQQ

-90 YQAALAR
+90 YQAAIAR

-166 RLNEMRVQVEKAAH
+166 RLNEMRLQVEKAAH

-192 ARGAA
+192 AREAA
-197 QAEAQQAASKEQFI
+197 QAEAQQAANKEQFI
-211 NRLREQAE
+211 NRLREQTE
-219 TMNFST
+219 TMNLST

-311 FEIIASK
+311 FEIIAGK
-318 FRDVSTSSEDAG
+318 FRDVSSSSDDAG
-330 DSLAETAG
+330 DSLTDTAG

-351 SGVTLARVG
+351 SGITLARVG
-360 LVGVAAVIAAV
+360 LVGVVAAIAAV
-371 GYAAYSASGDQDKF
+371 GYAAYSASDDQDKF

-454 SADEVV
+454 SADQVV
-460 SQFLKMADSATAWA
+460 SQFAKMTDGVASWA
-474 ANTNQQYHFLDLET
+474 ASTNQQYHYLDLET

-499 KKEEAIELASKAFKD
+499 RKEEAIEVASQALKKA
-514 ATQERLQDIEQHL
+514 TEERLKEMEQQL
-527 NLVARG
+527 NWVAKA
-533 WGNVKDAAID
+533 WGNVKDAASD
-543 AWQSIRSKA
+543 TWESFKGGVAA
-552 SGALGLDAPDEARK
+552 ALGINSLDDQISRLEKTISDGGTMAGSVFIPVTSAEKGRLELLKQQRDELLKTAQVEAKRK
-566 KDIQDLEA
+566 QTDADT
-574 RIAAAGSE
+574 IAAA
-582 SYVAMQSRDYQE
+582 D
-594 SVKQLKNRLALLK
+594 
-607 DEQASEEKS
+607 
-616 AEAKAKKQRIESE
+616 
-629 AIAAS
+629 
-634 EKLKRVWDNNR
+634 KLRNTWKNNR
-645 SDIEKEQS
+645 SDIAKEQD
-653 AVEDLRKNYQALWQ
+653 AIEDLRKNYETMWQ
-667 SDAGRETLQSRGVTS
+667 SATGRDELQSRGVTS
-682 TDGKNFSGGS
+682 ADGKNFSGGS

-736 GALSD
+736 GALSE
-741 ASKAEQDKARATA
+741 ASQAEQDKARATA

-813 AEQRRQAEAA
+813 AEQLRQAEAA

-840 LEYLRDTGDTAG
+840 MEYLRDTGDTAG
-852 ASMLELQNRVSDLRR
+852 ASMLELNNRVSDLRR

-874 TEGLNWLDKLMPV
+874 TEGLNWLDKLLPV

-901 DDLFTYQ
+901 DDLFSYQ

-927 QGRQRLVQLHQE
+927 QGRQRLVDLHQE

-944 KGYLPQLKEMATA
+944 KGYLPQLKELATA

-973 EELGKLNQAG
+973 AELGKLNQAG

-989 FRDGLQSG
+989 FRDGLQNG

-1029 LAAQQLAQMATSSL
+1029 MAAQQLAQMATSSL
-1043 IGSSGGIGGLLGSV
+1043 IGSSGGAGGLIGSL

-1088 AAVVQ
+1088 AAVVT
-1093 QPGALDF
+1093 QPGALGF

-1106 HGMDAVKGWLP
+1106 HGMAAVEGWLP
-1117 RVRHANGGLAGI
+1117 RVRHATGGLAGI
-1129 PAQNMPVPASVPE
+1129 PAQNMPVPATVPE
-1142 TAMATPAAASQQP
+1142 TAMATPAAAGAPP

-1160 QLVLDPSEVYTAGA
+1160 QLVFDAGDAYTAGA
-1174 QTLAGQRQ
+1174 QTLAGKRQ

-1188 AQVPTLKQWLGLNK
+1188 AQVPTLKQWLGIN

>member
-35 GSAATTSSQKLD
+35 GSAATTSSQKLSTTARAQD
-47 SAAQAQSQVAEA
+47 SVAES
-59 ARSQAQAEQ
+59 ARSHAQEEQ
-68 AAASTTSQTGDAVQQ
+68 RAAAAASQTGDTVQQ
-83 AATEYAG
+83 AATDYAG
-90 YQAALAR
+90 YQAAISR
-97 TRAEMGSLQNGMD
+97 TRAEMGSFQNGMD
-110 GTTADIDA
+110 GSTADIDA
-118 QRTALTA
+118 QRAALTA

-137 GRLDDMEE
+137 GRLDDMQA
-145 QLNAFRGA
+145 QLSTFRGA
-153 GLVGDDDFEQYST
+153 GLVGDDDFEQYSS
-166 RLNEMRVQVEKAAH
+166 RLNELRLQVEKSAH
-180 ASTEAGRQEAAA
+180 AATDAGRKEAAA
-192 ARGAA
+192 AREAA
-197 QAEAQQAASKEQFI
+197 QAEAQAAATKEQFI

-219 TMNFST
+219 TMNLT
-225 RELLEYKAAQ
+225 TAELLQYKAAQ
-235 LGISDEAAP
+235 LGISAEAAP
-244 LIQKLSEQSSA
+244 FIQKITDQNAA
-255 MKYGSISAGQYAQ
+255 MSKGGISAGQYAQ
-268 AMKYLPMQMTDVVTS
+268 AMRYLPMQITDVVTS
-283 LASGMPLWMVA
+283 LASGMPVWLVA
-294 IQQGGQIA
+294 IQQGGQIK
-302 DSFGGLGNI
+302 DSFGGVGNT
-311 FEIIASK
+311 FKALMSIITPA
-318 FRDVSTSSEDAG
+318 RLAMGGLAG
-330 DSLAETAG
+330 I
-338 DAAEGAEQFRSLF
+338 
-351 SGVTLARVG
+351 
-360 LVGVAAVIAAV
+360 VAAAGIAAV
-371 GYAAYSASGDQDKF
+371 SAMNDQDEF
-385 NESIAK
+385 NRSIQKTGNYAGVT
-391 SGNFAGTTA
+391 SGELEQMAQQG
-400 GQLEDMAVSIGGM
+400 GQLRG
-413 KSNYGDVRDILNGLV
+413 NYSQVRDILNGLV
-428 SSGKFTGETLN
+428 SSGRFTGETLT
-439 SVAQAASMMAELSGQ
+439 SVAQAATLMAELSGD
-454 SADEVV
+454 SADQVV
-460 SQFLKMADSATAWA
+460 SNFLKMSDSATTWA

-488 YQRIQNLEDQG
+488 YQRIQSLEDQG
-499 KKEEAIELASKAFKD
+499 RKEEAIELASQAFKK
-514 ATQERLQDIEQHL
+514 ASEERLRTMEQQL
-527 NLVARG
+527 NRAARA
-533 WGNVKDAAID
+533 WNNVKIAATG
-543 AWQSIRSKA
+543 AWESFKDKA
-552 SGALGLDAPDEARK
+552 GGALGLDTPADELTVK
-566 KDIQDLEA
+566 IKELEA
-574 RIAAAGSE
+574 KIAAAGSDTE
-582 SYVAMQSRDYQE
+582 VAMQPREYQE
-594 SVKQLKNRLALLK
+594 SVKRYKEDLAALKEK
-607 DEQASEEKS
+607 QQAEEKAIA
-616 AEAKAKKQRIESE
+616 AEAKRKQTDAES
-629 AIAAS
+629 IAAA
-634 EKLKRVWDNNR
+634 EKLQKLWKGNR
-645 SDIEKEQS
+645 SELEKEAD
-653 AVEDLRKNYQALWQ
+653 AVEETRKNYETLWK
-667 SDAGRETLQSRGVTS
+667 SASGRDMLQSRGVTS
-682 TDGKNFSGGS
+682 TDGKNFSGGQ
-692 WDTDVKALDKS
+692 WDTDTKALDKS
-703 AQGAEQ
+703 GQKAEQ

-723 ITELDRVEADIRN
+723 ITELDRVEAEIRN
-736 GALSD
+736 GTLSS
-741 ASKAEQDKARATA
+741 ATKAQQDEARALA
-754 KQIDAAE
+754 KKIDAAN
-761 AARKASQEG
+761 AANK
-770 ARATKQEAEENQRF
+770 ATKEGQSLAKQQETSNKNF
-784 VEQLQKQ
+784 VKQLEDQ
-791 ADKRVEGA
+791 AAKRTQGA

-840 LEYLRDTGDTAG
+840 LEYMRDTGDTAG

-874 TEGLNWLDKLMPV
+874 TEGLNWLDKLVPV

-1106 HGMDAVKGWLP
+1106 HGMAAVEGWLP
-1117 RVRHANGGLAGI
+1117 RVRHATGGLAGI

>member
-35 GSAATTSSQKLD
+35 GSAATTSSQKLSTTARAQD
-47 SAAQAQSQVAEA
+47 SVAES
-59 ARSQAQAEQ
+59 ARSHAQAEQ
-68 AAASTTSQTGDAVQQ
+68 SAAAAASQTGDVVQQ
-83 AATEYAG
+83 AATDYAG
-90 YQAALAR
+90 YQAAIAR
-97 TRAEMGSLQNGMD
+97 TRAEMGSLRNGMD

-118 QRTALTA
+118 QRAALTA

-137 GRLDDMEE
+137 GRLDDMQE
-145 QLNAFRGA
+145 QLSTFRGA
-153 GLVGDDDFEQYST
+153 GLVGDDDFEQYSS
-166 RLNEMRVQVEKAAH
+166 RLNELRLQVEKSAH
-180 ASTEAGRQEAAA
+180 AATDAGRKEAAA
-192 ARGAA
+192 AREAA
-197 QAEAQQAASKEQFI
+197 QAEAQASATKEQFI

-219 TMNFST
+219 TMNLT
-225 RELLEYKAAQ
+225 TAELLQYKAAQ
-235 LGISDEAAP
+235 LGISAEAAP
-244 LIQKLSEQSSA
+244 FIQKITDQNAA
-255 MKYGSISAGQYAQ
+255 MSKGGISAGQYAQ
-268 AMKYLPMQMTDVVTS
+268 AMRYLPMQITDVVTS
-283 LASGMPLWMVA
+283 LASGMPVWLVA
-294 IQQGGQIA
+294 IQQGGQIK
-302 DSFGGLGNI
+302 DSFGGVGNT
-311 FEIIASK
+311 FKALLSIITPA
-318 FRDVSTSSEDAG
+318 RLAMGGLAG
-330 DSLAETAG
+330 I
-338 DAAEGAEQFRSLF
+338 
-351 SGVTLARVG
+351 
-360 LVGVAAVIAAV
+360 VAAAGIAAV
-371 GYAAYSASGDQDKF
+371 SAMNDQDAF
-385 NESIAK
+385 NRSIQKTGNYAGVT
-391 SGNFAGTTA
+391 SGELEQMAQQG
-400 GQLEDMAVSIGGM
+400 GQLRG
-413 KSNYGDVRDILNGLV
+413 NYSQVRDILNGLV
-428 SSGKFTGETLN
+428 SSGRFTGETLN
-439 SVAQAASMMAELSGQ
+439 SVAQAASLMAELSGD
-454 SADEVV
+454 SADQVV
-460 SQFLKMADSATAWA
+460 SNFLKMSDSATTWA

-488 YQRIQNLEDQG
+488 YQRIQSLEDQG
-499 KKEEAIELASKAFKD
+499 RKEEAIELASQAFKK
-514 ATQERLQDIEQHL
+514 ASEERLRTMEQQL
-527 NLVARG
+527 NRAARA
-533 WGNVKDAAID
+533 WNNVKIAATG
-543 AWQSIRSKA
+543 AWESFKDKA
-552 SGALGLDAPDEARK
+552 SGALGLDTPADDLTDKIKE
-566 KDIQDLEA
+566 LEA
-574 RIAAAGSE
+574 KIAAAGSDTE
-582 SYVAMQSRDYQE
+582 VAMQPREYQE
-594 SVKQLKNRLALLK
+594 SVKRYKEDLAALKEK
-607 DEQASEEKS
+607 QQAEEKAIA
-616 AEAKAKKQRIESE
+616 AEAKRKQTDAES
-629 AIAAS
+629 IAAA
-634 EKLKRVWDNNR
+634 EKLQKLWKGNR
-645 SDIEKEQS
+645 SELEKEAD
-653 AVEDLRKNYQALWQ
+653 AVEETRKNYETLWK
-667 SDAGRETLQSRGVTS
+667 SASGRDMLQSRGVTS
-682 TDGKNFSGGS
+682 TDGKNFSGGQ
-692 WDTDVKALDKS
+692 WDTDTKALDKS
-703 AQGAEQ
+703 AQKAEQ

-723 ITELDRVEADIRN
+723 ITELDRVEAEIRN
-736 GALSD
+736 GTLSS
-741 ASKAEQDKARATA
+741 ATKARQDEARALA
-754 KQIDAAE
+754 KKIDAAN
-761 AARKASQEG
+761 AANK
-770 ARATKQEAEENQRF
+770 ATKEGQSLAKQQETSNKNF
-784 VEQLQKQ
+784 VKQLEDQ
-791 ADKRVEGA
+791 AAKRTQGA

-840 LEYLRDTGDTAG
+840 LEYMRDTGDTAG

-874 TEGLNWLDKLMPV
+874 TEGLNWLDKLLPV

-983 NELTQA
+983 NELTEA

-1106 HGMDAVKGWLP
+1106 HGMAAVEGWLP
-1117 RVRHANGGLAGI
+1117 RVRHATGGLAGI

-1142 TAMATPAAASQQP
+1142 TTMATPAAASQQP

>member
-1 MADNSTL
+1 
-8 NLMLKIRADLADASR
+8 MLKIRADLADASR

-35 GSAATTSSQKLD
+35 GSAATTSSQKLSTTARAQD
-47 SAAQAQSQVAEA
+47 SVAES
-59 ARSQAQAEQ
+59 ARSHAQEEQ
-68 AAASTTSQTGDAVQQ
+68 RAAAAASQTGDAVQQ
-83 AATEYAG
+83 AATDYAG
-90 YQAALAR
+90 YQAAIAR

-118 QRTALTA
+118 QRAALSA

-137 GRLDDMEE
+137 GRLDDMQE
-145 QLNAFRGA
+145 QLSTFRGA
-153 GLVGDDDFEQYST
+153 GLVGDDDFEQYSS
-166 RLNEMRVQVEKAAH
+166 RLNELRLQVEKSAH
-180 ASTEAGRQEAAA
+180 AATDAGRKEAAA
-192 ARGAA
+192 AREAA
-197 QAEAQQAASKEQFI
+197 QAEAQAAATKEQFI

-219 TMNFST
+219 TMNLT
-225 RELLEYKAAQ
+225 TAELLQYKAAQ
-235 LGISDEAAP
+235 LGISAEAAP
-244 LIQKLSEQSSA
+244 FIQKITDQNAA
-255 MKYGSISAGQYAQ
+255 MSKGGISAGQYAQ
-268 AMKYLPMQMTDVVTS
+268 AMRYLPMQITDVVTS
-283 LASGMPLWMVA
+283 LASGMPVWLVA
-294 IQQGGQIA
+294 IQQGGQIK
-302 DSFGGLGNI
+302 DSFGGVGNT
-311 FEIIASK
+311 FKALLSIITPA
-318 FRDVSTSSEDAG
+318 RLAMGGLAG
-330 DSLAETAG
+330 I
-338 DAAEGAEQFRSLF
+338 
-351 SGVTLARVG
+351 
-360 LVGVAAVIAAV
+360 VAAAGIAAV
-371 GYAAYSASGDQDKF
+371 SAMNDQDAF
-385 NESIAK
+385 NSSIQKTGNYAGVT
-391 SGNFAGTTA
+391 SGELEQMAHQG
-400 GQLEDMAVSIGGM
+400 GQLRG
-413 KSNYGDVRDILNGLV
+413 NYSQVRDILNGLV
-428 SSGKFTGETLN
+428 SSGRFTGETLT
-439 SVAQAASMMAELSGQ
+439 SVAQAATLMAELSGD
-454 SADEVV
+454 SADQVV
-460 SQFLKMADSATAWA
+460 SNFLKMSDSATTWA

-488 YQRIQNLEDQG
+488 YQRIQSLEDQG
-499 KKEEAIELASKAFKD
+499 RKEEAIELASQAFKK
-514 ATQERLQDIEQHL
+514 ASEERLRTMEQQL
-527 NLVARG
+527 NRAARA
-533 WGNVKDAAID
+533 WNNVKIAATG
-543 AWQSIRSKA
+543 AWESFKDKA
-552 SGALGLDAPDEARK
+552 GGALGLDTPADELTVK
-566 KDIQDLEA
+566 IKELEA
-574 RIAAAGSE
+574 KIAAAGSDTE
-582 SYVAMQSRDYQE
+582 VAMQPREYQE
-594 SVKQLKNRLALLK
+594 SVKRYKEDLAALKEK
-607 DEQASEEKS
+607 QQAEEKAIA
-616 AEAKAKKQRIESE
+616 AEAKRKQTDAES
-629 AIAAS
+629 IAAA
-634 EKLKRVWDNNR
+634 EKLQKLWKGNR
-645 SDIEKEQS
+645 SELEKEAD
-653 AVEDLRKNYQALWQ
+653 AVEETRKNYETLWK
-667 SDAGRETLQSRGVTS
+667 SASGRDMLQSRGVTS
-682 TDGKNFSGGS
+682 TDGKNFSGGQ
-692 WDTDVKALDKS
+692 WDTDTKALDKS
-703 AQGAEQ
+703 GQKAEQ

-723 ITELDRVEADIRN
+723 ITELDRVEAEIRN
-736 GALSD
+736 GTLSS
-741 ASKAEQDKARATA
+741 ATKAQQDEARALA
-754 KQIDAAE
+754 KKIDAAN
-761 AARKASQEG
+761 AANK
-770 ARATKQEAEENQRF
+770 ATKEGQSLAKQQETSNKNF
-784 VEQLQKQ
+784 VKQLEDQ
-791 ADKRVEGA
+791 AAKRTQGA

-840 LEYLRDTGDTAG
+840 LEYMRDTGDTAG

-874 TEGLNWLDKLMPV
+874 TEGLNWLDKLLPV

-944 KGYLPQLKEMATA
+944 KSYLPQLKEMATA

-1106 HGMDAVKGWLP
+1106 HGMAAVEGWLP
-1117 RVRHANGGLAGI
+1117 RVRHATGGLAGI

-1142 TAMATPAAASQQP
+1142 TAMAAPAAASQQP

-1160 QLVLDPSEVYTAGA
+1160 QLVLDASEVYTAGA

>member
-35 GSAATTSSQKLD
+35 GSAATTSSQKLSTTARAQD
-47 SAAQAQSQVAEA
+47 SVAES
-59 ARSQAQAEQ
+59 ARGHAQAEQ
-68 AAASTTSQTGDAVQQ
+68 SAAAAASQTGDAAQQ
-83 AATEYAG
+83 AATDYAG
-90 YQAALAR
+90 YQAAIAR

-118 QRTALTA
+118 QRAALTA

-137 GRLDDMEE
+137 GRLDDMQE
-145 QLNAFRGA
+145 QLSTFRGA
-153 GLVGDDDFEQYST
+153 GLVGDDDFEQYSS
-166 RLNEMRVQVEKAAH
+166 RLNELRLQVEKSAH
-180 ASTEAGRQEAAA
+180 AATDAGRKEAAA
-192 ARGAA
+192 AREAA
-197 QAEAQQAASKEQFI
+197 QAEAQAAATKEQFI

-219 TMNFST
+219 TMNLT
-225 RELLEYKAAQ
+225 TAELLQYKAAQ
-235 LGISDEAAP
+235 LGISAEAAP
-244 LIQKLSEQSSA
+244 FIQKITDQNAA
-255 MKYGSISAGQYAQ
+255 MSKGGISAGQYAQ
-268 AMKYLPMQMTDVVTS
+268 AMRYLPMQITDVVTS
-283 LASGMPLWMVA
+283 LASGMPVWLVA
-294 IQQGGQIA
+294 IQQGGQIK
-302 DSFGGLGNI
+302 DSFGGVGNT
-311 FEIIASK
+311 FKALLSIITPA
-318 FRDVSTSSEDAG
+318 R
-330 DSLAETAG
+330 LAMG
-338 DAAEGAEQFRSLF
+338 
-351 SGVTLARVG
+351 G
-360 LVGVAAVIAAV
+360 LVGIVAAAGIAAV
-371 GYAAYSASGDQDKF
+371 SAMNDQDEF
-385 NESIAK
+385 NRSIQKTGNYAGVT
-391 SGNFAGTTA
+391 SGELEQMAQQG
-400 GQLEDMAVSIGGM
+400 GQLRG
-413 KSNYGDVRDILNGLV
+413 NYSQVRDILNGLV
-428 SSGKFTGETLN
+428 SSGRFTGETLT
-439 SVAQAASMMAELSGQ
+439 SVAQAATLMAELSGD
-454 SADEVV
+454 SADQVV
-460 SQFLKMADSATAWA
+460 SNFLKMSDSATTWA

-488 YQRIQNLEDQG
+488 YQRILSLEDQG
-499 KKEEAIELASKAFKD
+499 RKEEAIELASQAFKK
-514 ATQERLQDIEQHL
+514 ASEERLRTMEQQL
-527 NLVARG
+527 NRAARA
-533 WGNVKDAAID
+533 WNNVKIAATG
-543 AWQSIRSKA
+543 AWESFKDKA
-552 SGALGLDAPDEARK
+552 GGALGLDAPADELTDK
-566 KDIQDLEA
+566 IKELEA
-574 RIAAAGSE
+574 KIAAAGSDTE
-582 SYVAMQSRDYQE
+582 VAMQPREYQE
-594 SVKQLKNRLALLK
+594 SVKRYKEDLAALKEK
-607 DEQASEEKS
+607 QQAEEKAIA
-616 AEAKAKKQRIESE
+616 AEAKRKQTDAES
-629 AIAAS
+629 IAAA
-634 EKLKRVWDNNR
+634 EKLQKLWKGNR
-645 SDIEKEQS
+645 SELEKEAD
-653 AVEDLRKNYQALWQ
+653 AVEETRKNYETLWK
-667 SDAGRETLQSRGVTS
+667 SASGRDMLQSRGVTS
-682 TDGKNFSGGS
+682 TDGKNFSGGQ
-692 WDTDVKALDKS
+692 WDTDTKALDKS
-703 AQGAEQ
+703 GQKAEQ

-723 ITELDRVEADIRN
+723 ITELDRVEAEIRN
-736 GALSD
+736 GTLSS
-741 ASKAEQDKARATA
+741 ATKAQQDEARATA
-754 KQIDAAE
+754 KKIDAAN
-761 AARKASQEG
+761 AANK
-770 ARATKQEAEENQRF
+770 ATKEGQSLAKQQETSNKNF
-784 VEQLQKQ
+784 VKQLEDQ
-791 ADKRVEGA
+791 AAKRTQGA
-799 AATRAQEIATRNLT
+799 AATRAQEITTRNLT

-840 LEYLRDTGDTAG
+840 LEYMRDTGDTAG

-874 TEGLNWLDKLMPV
+874 TEGLNWLDKLLPV

-901 DDLFTYQ
+901 DDLFTWQ

>member
-23 ALQGLAGDVEDV
+23 ALQDLAGDVEDV
-35 GSAATTSSQKLD
+35 GTAATGSSQKLD
-47 SAAQAQSQVAEA
+47 TAARAQENVAES
-59 ARSQAQAEQ
+59 ARGQAQAEQ
-68 AAASTTSQTGDAVQQ
+68 SAAAAASQTGDAVQQ
-83 AATEYAG
+83 AATDYAG
-90 YQAALAR
+90 YQAAIAR
-97 TRAEMGSLQNGMD
+97 TRAEMGALQNGMD
-110 GTTADIDA
+110 GTTADIDT
-118 QRTALTA
+118 QRAALTA

-137 GRLDDMEE
+137 GRLDEMQE

-153 GLVGDDDFEQYST
+153 GLVGDDDFEQYSS
-166 RLNEMRVQVEKAAH
+166 RLNELRLQVEKSAYAA
-180 ASTEAGRQEAAA
+180 TDAGRKEAAA
-192 ARGAA
+192 AREAA
-197 QAEAQQAASKEQFI
+197 QAEAQAAATKEQFI

-219 TMNFST
+219 TLNLT
-225 RELLEYKAAQ
+225 TTELLQYKAAQ
-235 LGISDEAAP
+235 LGISAEAAP
-244 LIQKLSEQSSA
+244 FIQKITDQNAA
-255 MKYGSISAGQYAQ
+255 MSKGGISAGQYSQ
-268 AMKYLPMQMTDVVTS
+268 AMRYLPMQITDVVTS
-283 LASGMPLWMVA
+283 LASGMPVWLVA
-294 IQQGGQIA
+294 IQQGGQIK
-302 DSFGGLGNI
+302 DSFGGIGNTFKALTTLI
-311 FEIIASK
+311 TPARIAM
-318 FRDVSTSSEDAG
+318 G
-330 DSLAETAG
+330 
-338 DAAEGAEQFRSLF
+338 
-351 SGVTLARVG
+351 G
-360 LVGVAAVIAAV
+360 LVGIVAAAGIAAV
-371 GYAAYSASGDQDKF
+371 SAMNDQDEF
-385 NESIAK
+385 NHSIQKTGNYAGVT
-391 SGNFAGTTA
+391 SGELEQMAQQG
-400 GQLEDMAVSIGGM
+400 GQLRG
-413 KSNYGDVRDILNGLV
+413 NYSQVRDILNGLV
-428 SSGKFTGETLN
+428 SSGRFTGETLT
-439 SVAQAASMMAELSGQ
+439 SVAQAATLMAELSGQ

-460 SQFLKMADSATAWA
+460 SSFLKMNDGVTSWA
-474 ANTNQQYHFLDLET
+474 ANTTQQYHFLDLET
-488 YQRIQNLEDQG
+488 YQRIQSLEDQG
-499 KKEEAIELASKAFKD
+499 RKEEAIEVASQAFKK
-514 ATQERLQDIEQHL
+514 ASEERLRTMEQQL
-527 NLVARG
+527 NRAARA
-533 WGNVKDAAID
+533 WNNVKIAATG
-543 AWQSIRSKA
+543 AWESFKDKA
-552 SGALGLDAPDEARK
+552 GGALGLDAPADELTDK
-566 KDIQDLEA
+566 IKELEA
-574 RIAAAGSE
+574 KIAAAGTDTE
-582 SYVAMQSRDYQE
+582 VAMQPREYQE
-594 SVKQLKNRLALLK
+594 SVKRYKEDLAALKEK
-607 DEQASEEKS
+607 QQTEEKAIA
-616 AEAKAKKQRIESE
+616 AEAKRKQTDAES
-629 AIAAS
+629 IAAA
-634 EKLKRVWDNNR
+634 EKLQKLWKGNR
-645 SDIEKEQS
+645 SELEKEAD
-653 AVEDLRKNYQALWQ
+653 AVEETRKNYETLWK
-667 SDAGRETLQSRGVTS
+667 SASGRDMLQSRGVTS
-682 TDGKNFSGGS
+682 TDGKNFSGGQ
-692 WDTDVKALDKS
+692 WDTDTKALDKS
-703 AQGAEQ
+703 GQKAEQ

-723 ITELDRVEADIRN
+723 ITELDRVEAEIRN
-736 GALSD
+736 GTLSS
-741 ASKAEQDKARATA
+741 ATKAQQDEARALA
-754 KQIDAAE
+754 KKIDAAN
-761 AARKASQEG
+761 AANK
-770 ARATKQEAEENQRF
+770 ATKEGQSLAKQQETSNKNF
-784 VEQLQKQ
+784 VKQLEDQ
-791 ADKRVEGA
+791 AAKRTQGA

-840 LEYLRDTGDTAG
+840 LEYMRDTGDTAG

-874 TEGLNWLDKLMPV
+874 TEGLNWLDKLLPV

-927 QGRQRLVQLHQE
+927 QGRQRLVDLHQE

-1043 IGSSGGIGGLLGSV
+1043 VGASGGMGGLLASV

-1093 QPGALDF
+1093 QPGALGF
-1100 LHAFNR
+1100 LHDFNR
-1106 HGMDAVKGWLP
+1106 HGMAALEGWLP
-1117 RVRHANGGLAGI
+1117 RVRHATGGLAGI
-1129 PAQNMPVPASVPE
+1129 PAQNMPVPATVPE
-1142 TAMATPAAASQQP
+1142 TAMATPAAASLQP

-1188 AQVPTLKQWLGLNK
+1188 AQVPTLKQWLGMNK

>member
-35 GSAATTSSQKLD
+35 GSAATTSSQKLSTTARVQD
-47 SAAQAQSQVAEA
+47 SVAES
-59 ARSQAQAEQ
+59 ARSHAQAEQ
-68 AAASTTSQTGDAVQQ
+68 SAAAAASQTGDAAQQ
-83 AATEYAG
+83 AATDYAG
-90 YQAALAR
+90 YQAAIAR
-97 TRAEMGSLQNGMD
+97 TRAEMGSLQSGMD

-118 QRTALTA
+118 QRAALTA

-137 GRLDDMEE
+137 GRLDDMQE
-145 QLNAFRGA
+145 QLNTFRGA
-153 GLVGDDDFEQYST
+153 GLVGDDDFEQYSS
-166 RLNEMRVQVEKAAH
+166 RLNELRLQVEKSAH
-180 ASTEAGRQEAAA
+180 AATDAGRKEAAA
-192 ARGAA
+192 AREAA
-197 QAEAQQAASKEQFI
+197 QAEAQAAATKEQFI

-219 TMNFST
+219 TMNLT
-225 RELLEYKAAQ
+225 TAELLQYKAAQ
-235 LGISDEAAP
+235 LGISAEAAP
-244 LIQKLSEQSSA
+244 FIQKITDQNAA
-255 MKYGSISAGQYAQ
+255 MSKGGISVGQYAQ
-268 AMKYLPMQMTDVVTS
+268 AMRFLPMQITDVVTS
-283 LASGMPLWMVA
+283 LASGMPVWLVA
-294 IQQGGQIA
+294 IQQGGQIK
-302 DSFGGLGNI
+302 DSFGGVGNT
-311 FEIIASK
+311 FKALLSIITPA
-318 FRDVSTSSEDAG
+318 R
-330 DSLAETAG
+330 LAMG
-338 DAAEGAEQFRSLF
+338 
-351 SGVTLARVG
+351 G
-360 LVGVAAVIAAV
+360 LVGIVAAAGIAAV
-371 GYAAYSASGDQDKF
+371 SAMNDQDEF
-385 NESIAK
+385 NRSIQKTGNYAGVT
-391 SGNFAGTTA
+391 SGELEQMAQQG
-400 GQLEDMAVSIGGM
+400 GQLRG
-413 KSNYGDVRDILNGLV
+413 NYSQVRDILNGLV
-428 SSGKFTGETLN
+428 SSGRFTGETLT
-439 SVAQAASMMAELSGQ
+439 SVAQAATLMAELSGD
-454 SADEVV
+454 SADQVV
-460 SQFLKMADSATAWA
+460 SNFLKMSDSATTWA

-488 YQRIQNLEDQG
+488 YQRILSLEDQG
-499 KKEEAIELASKAFKD
+499 RKEEAIELASQAFKK
-514 ATQERLQDIEQHL
+514 ASEERLRTMEQQL
-527 NLVARG
+527 NRAARA
-533 WGNVKDAAID
+533 WNNVKIAATG
-543 AWQSIRSKA
+543 AWESFKDKA
-552 SGALGLDAPDEARK
+552 GGALGLDAPADELTDK
-566 KDIQDLEA
+566 IKELEA
-574 RIAAAGSE
+574 KIAAAGSDTE
-582 SYVAMQSRDYQE
+582 VAMQPREYQE
-594 SVKQLKNRLALLK
+594 SVKRYKEDLAALKEK
-607 DEQASEEKS
+607 QQAEEKAIA
-616 AEAKAKKQRIESE
+616 AEAKRKQTDAES
-629 AIAAS
+629 IAAA
-634 EKLKRVWDNNR
+634 EKLQKLWKGNR
-645 SDIEKEQS
+645 SELEKEAD
-653 AVEDLRKNYQALWQ
+653 AVEETRKNYETLWK
-667 SDAGRETLQSRGVTS
+667 SASGRDMLQSRGVTS
-682 TDGKNFSGGS
+682 TDGKNFSGGQ
-692 WDTDVKALDKS
+692 WDTDTKALDKS
-703 AQGAEQ
+703 GQKAEQ

-723 ITELDRVEADIRN
+723 ITELDRVEAEIRN
-736 GALSD
+736 GTLSN
-741 ASKAEQDKARATA
+741 ATKAQQDEARALA
-754 KQIDAAE
+754 KKIDAAN
-761 AARKASQEG
+761 ASNK
-770 ARATKQEAEENQRF
+770 ATKEGQSLAKQQETSNKNF
-784 VEQLQKQ
+784 VKQLEDQ
-791 ADKRVEGA
+791 AAKRTQGA

-840 LEYLRDTGDTAG
+840 LEYMRDTGDTAG

-874 TEGLNWLDKLMPV
+874 TEGLNWLDKLLPV

-1043 IGSSGGIGGLLGSV
+1043 MGASGGMGGLMASV

-1093 QPGALDF
+1093 QPGALGF
-1100 LHAFNR
+1100 LHDFNR
-1106 HGMDAVKGWLP
+1106 HGMAALEGWLP
-1117 RVRHANGGLAGI
+1117 RVRHASGGLAGI

-1142 TAMATPAAASQQP
+1142 TAIATPSAASQQP

-1182 FTTSLK
+1182 FITSLK
-1188 AQVPTLKQWLGLNK
+1188 AQVPTLKQWLGMNK

>member
-192 ARGAA
+192 AREAA

-413 KSNYGDVRDILNGLV
+413 KSNYGDVRDILSGLV

-454 SADEVV
+454 SADQVV
-460 SQFLKMADSATAWA
+460 SQFTKMTEGVASWA
-474 ANTNQQYHFLDLET
+474 ASTNQQYHYLDLET

-499 KKEEAIELASKAFKD
+499 RKEEAIEVASQALKKA
-514 ATQERLQDIEQHL
+514 TEERLKEMEQKL
-527 NLVARG
+527 NWVARA
-533 WGNVKDAAID
+533 WGNVKDAAND
-543 AWQSIRSKA
+543 TWESFKGGVAA
-552 SGALGLDAPDEARK
+552 ALGINSLDDQISRLEKTISDGGTMAGSVFIPVTPAEKARLDLLKQQRDELLKTAQVEAKRK
-566 KDIQDLEA
+566 KTDADT
-574 RIAAAGSE
+574 IAAA
-582 SYVAMQSRDYQE
+582 
-594 SVKQLKNRLALLK
+594 
-607 DEQASEEKS
+607 
-616 AEAKAKKQRIESE
+616 
-629 AIAAS
+629 
-634 EKLKRVWDNNR
+634 EKLRNTWKNNR
-645 SDIEKEQS
+645 SDIEKERDS
-653 AVEDLRKNYQALWQ
+653 IEDLRKNYETMWQ
-667 SDAGRETLQSRGVTS
+667 SATGRDELQSRGVTS

-840 LEYLRDTGDTAG
+840 LEYMRDTGDTAG

-874 TEGLNWLDKLMPV
+874 TEGLNWLDKLLPV

-901 DDLFTYQ
+901 DDLFTWQ

-1106 HGMDAVKGWLP
+1106 HGMAAVEGWLP
-1117 RVRHANGGLAGI
+1117 RVRHATGGLAGI

>member
-35 GSAATTSSQKLD
+35 GSAATTSSQKLSTTARAQD
-47 SAAQAQSQVAEA
+47 SVAES
-59 ARSQAQAEQ
+59 ARSHAQEEQ
-68 AAASTTSQTGDAVQQ
+68 RAAAAASQTGDAAQQ
-83 AATEYAG
+83 AATDYAG
-90 YQAALAR
+90 YQAAIAR

-118 QRTALTA
+118 QRAALTA

-137 GRLDDMEE
+137 GRLDDMQE
-145 QLNAFRGA
+145 QLSTFRGA
-153 GLVGDDDFEQYST
+153 GLVGDDDFEQYSS
-166 RLNEMRVQVEKAAH
+166 RLNELRLQVEKSAH
-180 ASTEAGRQEAAA
+180 AATDAGRKEAAA
-192 ARGAA
+192 AREAA
-197 QAEAQQAASKEQFI
+197 QAEAQAAATKEQFI

-219 TMNFST
+219 TMNLT
-225 RELLEYKAAQ
+225 TAELLQYKAAQ
-235 LGISDEAAP
+235 LGISAEAAP
-244 LIQKLSEQSSA
+244 FIQKITDQNAA
-255 MKYGSISAGQYAQ
+255 MSKGGISAGQYAQ
-268 AMKYLPMQMTDVVTS
+268 AMRYLPMQITDVVTS
-283 LASGMPLWMVA
+283 LASGMPVWLVA
-294 IQQGGQIA
+294 IQQGGQIK
-302 DSFGGLGNI
+302 DSFGGVGNT
-311 FEIIASK
+311 FKALLSIITPA
-318 FRDVSTSSEDAG
+318 RLAIGGLAG
-330 DSLAETAG
+330 I
-338 DAAEGAEQFRSLF
+338 
-351 SGVTLARVG
+351 
-360 LVGVAAVIAAV
+360 VAAVGIAAV
-371 GYAAYSASGDQDKF
+371 SAMNDQDAF
-385 NESIAK
+385 NSSIQKTGNYAGVT
-391 SGNFAGTTA
+391 SGELEQMAQQG
-400 GQLEDMAVSIGGM
+400 GQLRG
-413 KSNYGDVRDILNGLV
+413 NYSQVRDILNGLV
-428 SSGKFTGETLN
+428 SSGRFTGETLT
-439 SVAQAASMMAELSGQ
+439 SVAQAATLMAELSGD
-454 SADEVV
+454 SADQVV
-460 SQFLKMADSATAWA
+460 SNFLKMSDSATTWA

-488 YQRIQNLEDQG
+488 YQRIQSLEDQG
-499 KKEEAIELASKAFKD
+499 RKEEAIEVASQAFKK
-514 ATQERLQDIEQHL
+514 ASEERLRQIEQQL
-527 NLVARG
+527 NWVARG
-533 WGNVKDAAID
+533 WKNVKDAAID
-543 AWQSIRSKA
+543 AWEGIKGDVA
-552 SGALGLDAPDEARK
+552 AALGINTLDDQITRLESTISEGGTYAGKAFIPVTQADRARLDNLKQQRDEMLK
-566 KDIQDLEA
+566 TVQLEA
-574 RIAAAGSE
+574 
-582 SYVAMQSRDYQE
+582 
-594 SVKQLKNRLALLK
+594 K
-607 DEQASEEKS
+607 
-616 AEAKAKKQRIESE
+616 KKQTDAET
-629 AIAAS
+629 IAVAD
-634 EKLKRVWDNNR
+634 KLQKLWKGNR
-645 SDIEKEQS
+645 SELEKEAD
-653 AVEDLRKNYQALWQ
+653 AVEETRKNYETLWK
-667 SDAGRETLQSRGVTS
+667 SASGRDMLQSRGVTS
-682 TDGKNFSGGS
+682 TDGKNFSGGQ
-692 WDTDVKALDKS
+692 WDTDTKALDKS
-703 AQGAEQ
+703 GQKAEQ

-723 ITELDRVEADIRN
+723 ITELDRVEAEIRN
-736 GALSD
+736 GTLSS
-741 ASKAEQDKARATA
+741 ATKARQDEARALA
-754 KQIDAAE
+754 KKIDAAN
-761 AARKASQEG
+761 AANK
-770 ARATKQEAEENQRF
+770 ATKEGQSLAKQQETSNKNF
-784 VEQLQKQ
+784 VKQLEDQ
-791 ADKRVEGA
+791 AAKRTQGA

-840 LEYLRDTGDTAG
+840 LEYMRDTGDTAG

-874 TEGLNWLDKLMPV
+874 TEGLNWLDKLLPV

-901 DDLFTYQ
+901 DDLFTWQ

-1106 HGMDAVKGWLP
+1106 HGMDAVRGWLP
-1117 RVRHANGGLAGI
+1117 RVRHATGGLAGI

>member
-23 ALQGLAGDVEDV
+23 ALQDLAGDVEDV

-47 SAAQAQSQVAEA
+47 TAARAQDSVAES
-59 ARSQAQAEQ
+59 ARGQAQAEQ
-68 AAASTTSQTGDAVQQ
+68 SAAAAASQTGDAVQQ
-83 AATEYAG
+83 AATDYAG
-90 YQAALAR
+90 YQAAIAR

-118 QRTALTA
+118 QRAALTA

-137 GRLDDMEE
+137 GRLDEMQE

-153 GLVGDDDFEQYST
+153 GLVGDDDFEQYSS
-166 RLNEMRVQVEKAAH
+166 RLNELRLQVEKSAYAA
-180 ASTEAGRQEAAA
+180 TDAGRKEAAA
-192 ARGAA
+192 AREAA
-197 QAEAQQAASKEQFI
+197 QAEAQAAATKEQFI

-219 TMNFST
+219 TMNLT
-225 RELLEYKAAQ
+225 TAELLQYKAAQ
-235 LGISDEAAP
+235 LGISAEAAP
-244 LIQKLSEQSSA
+244 FIQKITDQNAA
-255 MKYGSISAGQYAQ
+255 MSKGGISAGQYAQ
-268 AMKYLPMQMTDVVTS
+268 AMRYLPMQITDVVTS
-283 LASGMPLWMVA
+283 LASGMPVWMVA
-294 IQQGGQIA
+294 IQQGGQIK
-302 DSFGGLGNI
+302 DSFGGIGNTFKALTTLI
-311 FEIIASK
+311 TPARIAM
-318 FRDVSTSSEDAG
+318 G
-330 DSLAETAG
+330 
-338 DAAEGAEQFRSLF
+338 
-351 SGVTLARVG
+351 G
-360 LVGVAAVIAAV
+360 LVGIVAAAGIAAV
-371 GYAAYSASGDQDKF
+371 SAMNDQDEF
-385 NESIAK
+385 NRSIQKTGNYAGVT
-391 SGNFAGTTA
+391 SGELEQMAQQG
-400 GQLEDMAVSIGGM
+400 GQLRG
-413 KSNYGDVRDILNGLV
+413 NYSQVRDILNGLV
-428 SSGKFTGETLN
+428 SSGRFTSETLT
-439 SVAQAASMMAELSGQ
+439 SVAQAATLMAELSGQ

-460 SQFLKMADSATAWA
+460 SSFLKMNDGVTSWA
-474 ANTNQQYHFLDLET
+474 ANTTQQYHFLDLET
-488 YQRIQNLEDQG
+488 YQRIQSLEDQG
-499 KKEEAIELASKAFKD
+499 RKEEAIEVASQAFKK
-514 ATQERLQDIEQHL
+514 ASEERLRTMEQQL
-527 NLVARG
+527 NRAARA
-533 WGNVKDAAID
+533 WNNVKIAATG
-543 AWQSIRSKA
+543 AWESFKDKA
-552 SGALGLDAPDEARK
+552 GGALGLDAPADELTDK
-566 KDIQDLEA
+566 IKELEA
-574 RIAAAGSE
+574 KIAAAGTDTE
-582 SYVAMQSRDYQE
+582 VAMQPREYQE
-594 SVKQLKNRLALLK
+594 SVKRYKEDLAALKEK
-607 DEQASEEKS
+607 QQAEEKAIA
-616 AEAKAKKQRIESE
+616 AEAKRKQTDAES
-629 AIAAS
+629 IAAAD
-634 EKLKRVWDNNR
+634 KLQKLWKGNR
-645 SDIEKEQS
+645 TELEKEAD
-653 AVEDLRKNYQALWQ
+653 AVEETRKNYETLWK
-667 SDAGRETLQSRGVTS
+667 SASGRDMLQSRGVTS
-682 TDGKNFSGGS
+682 TDGKNFSGGQ
-692 WDTDVKALDKS
+692 WDTDTKALDKS
-703 AQGAEQ
+703 GQKAEQ

-723 ITELDRVEADIRN
+723 ITELDRVEAEIRN
-736 GALSD
+736 GTLSN
-741 ASKAEQDKARATA
+741 ATKAQQDEARALA
-754 KQIDAAE
+754 KKIDAAN
-761 AARKASQEG
+761 ASNK
-770 ARATKQEAEENQRF
+770 ATKEGQSLAKQQETSNKNF
-784 VEQLQKQ
+784 VKQLEDQ
-791 ADKRVEGA
+791 ASKRTQGA

-840 LEYLRDTGDTAG
+840 LEYMRDTGDTAG
-852 ASMLELQNRVSDLRR
+852 ASMLELKDRVSDLRR

-874 TEGLNWLDKLMPV
+874 TEGLNWLDKLLPV

-944 KGYLPQLKEMATA
+944 KGYLPQLKELATA

-989 FRDGLQSG
+989 FRDGLQNG
-997 IESSLM
+997 IETSLV

-1008 TMNLRDAVKNLAL
+1008 TMSLSDAVRNLAL
-1021 TIINSMAQ
+1021 SIVDSMAKI
-1029 LAAQQLAQMATSSL
+1029 AAQQLAQMATSSL
-1043 IGSSGGIGGLLGSV
+1043 VGASGGMGGLLASV

-1106 HGMDAVKGWLP
+1106 HGMAAVQGWLP
-1117 RVRHANGGLAGI
+1117 RVRHATGGLAGI
-1129 PAQNMPVPASVPE
+1129 PAQNMPVPATVPE

>member
-35 GSAATTSSQKLD
+35 GSAATTSSQKLSTTARVQD
-47 SAAQAQSQVAEA
+47 SVAES
-59 ARSQAQAEQ
+59 ARSHAQAEQ
-68 AAASTTSQTGDAVQQ
+68 SAAAAASQTGDAAQQ
-83 AATEYAG
+83 AATDYAG
-90 YQAALAR
+90 YQAAIAR
-97 TRAEMGSLQNGMD
+97 TRAEMGSLQSGMG

-118 QRTALTA
+118 QRAALTA

-137 GRLDDMEE
+137 GRLDDMQE
-145 QLNAFRGA
+145 QLSAFRGA
-153 GLVGDDDFEQYST
+153 GLVGDDDFEQYSS
-166 RLNEMRVQVEKAAH
+166 RLNELRLQVEKSAH
-180 ASTEAGRQEAAA
+180 AATDAGRKEAAA
-192 ARGAA
+192 AREAA
-197 QAEAQQAASKEQFI
+197 QAEAQAAATKEQFI

-219 TMNFST
+219 TMNLT
-225 RELLEYKAAQ
+225 TAELLQYKAAQ
-235 LGISDEAAP
+235 LGISAEAAP
-244 LIQKLSEQSSA
+244 FIQKITDQNAA
-255 MKYGSISAGQYAQ
+255 MSKGGISAGQYAQ
-268 AMKYLPMQMTDVVTS
+268 AMRYLPMQITDVVTS
-283 LASGMPLWMVA
+283 LASGMPVWLVA
-294 IQQGGQIA
+294 IQQGGQIK
-302 DSFGGLGNI
+302 DSFGGIGNTFKALTTLI
-311 FEIIASK
+311 TPARIAM
-318 FRDVSTSSEDAG
+318 G
-330 DSLAETAG
+330 
-338 DAAEGAEQFRSLF
+338 
-351 SGVTLARVG
+351 G
-360 LVGVAAVIAAV
+360 LVGIVAAAGIAAV
-371 GYAAYSASGDQDKF
+371 SAMNDQDEF
-385 NESIAK
+385 NRSIQKTGNYAGVT
-391 SGNFAGTTA
+391 SGELEQMAQQG
-400 GQLEDMAVSIGGM
+400 GQLRG
-413 KSNYGDVRDILNGLV
+413 NYSQVRDILNGLV
-428 SSGKFTGETLN
+428 SSGRFTGETLT
-439 SVAQAASMMAELSGQ
+439 SVAQAATLMAELSGD
-454 SADEVV
+454 SADQVV
-460 SQFLKMADSATAWA
+460 SNFLKMSDSATTWA

-488 YQRIQNLEDQG
+488 YQRIQSLEDQG
-499 KKEEAIELASKAFKD
+499 RKEEAIEVASQAFKK
-514 ATQERLQDIEQHL
+514 ASEERLRTMEQQL
-527 NLVARG
+527 NRAARA
-533 WGNVKDAAID
+533 WNNVKIAATG
-543 AWQSIRSKA
+543 AWESFKDKA
-552 SGALGLDAPDEARK
+552 GGALGLDVPADELTDK
-566 KDIQDLEA
+566 IKELEA
-574 RIAAAGSE
+574 KIAAAGSDTE
-582 SYVAMQSRDYQE
+582 VAMQPREYQE
-594 SVKQLKNRLALLK
+594 SVKRYKEDLAVLKEK
-607 DEQASEEKS
+607 QQAEEK
-616 AEAKAKKQRIESE
+616 AIAVEAKRKQTDAES
-629 AIAAS
+629 IAAA
-634 EKLKRVWDNNR
+634 EKLQKLWKGNR
-645 SDIEKEQS
+645 SEIEKEAD
-653 AVEDLRKNYQALWQ
+653 AVEETRKNYETLWK
-667 SDAGRETLQSRGVTS
+667 SASGRDMLQSRGVTS
-682 TDGKNFSGGS
+682 TDGKNFSGGQ
-692 WDTDVKALDKS
+692 WDTDTKALDKS
-703 AQGAEQ
+703 GQKAEQ

-723 ITELDRVEADIRN
+723 ITELDRVEAEIRN
-736 GALSD
+736 GTLSS
-741 ASKAEQDKARATA
+741 ATKAQQDEARALA
-754 KQIDAAE
+754 KKIDAAN
-761 AARKASQEG
+761 AANK
-770 ARATKQEAEENQRF
+770 ATKEGQSLAKQQETSNKNF
-784 VEQLQKQ
+784 VKQLEDQ
-791 ADKRVEGA
+791 AAKRTQGA

-840 LEYLRDTGDTAG
+840 LEYMRDTGDTAG

-874 TEGLNWLDKLMPV
+874 TEGLNWLDKLLPV

-901 DDLFTYQ
+901 DDLFTWQ

>member
-35 GSAATTSSQKLD
+35 GSAATTSSQKLSTTARAQD
-47 SAAQAQSQVAEA
+47 SVAES

-68 AAASTTSQTGDAVQQ
+68 NAASATSQTGDAIQQ
-83 AATEYAG
+83 VATEYAG

-192 ARGAA
+192 AREAA
-197 QAEAQQAASKEQFI
+197 QAEAQQAANKEQFI

-413 KSNYGDVRDILNGLV
+413 KSNYGDVRDILSGLV

-454 SADEVV
+454 SADQVV
-460 SQFLKMADSATAWA
+460 SQFTKMTEGVASWA
-474 ANTNQQYHFLDLET
+474 ASTNQQYHYLDLET

-499 KKEEAIELASKAFKD
+499 RKEEAIEVASQALKKA
-514 ATQERLQDIEQHL
+514 TEERLKEMEQKL
-527 NLVARG
+527 NWVARA
-533 WGNVKDAAID
+533 WGNVKDAAND
-543 AWQSIRSKA
+543 TWESFKGGVAA
-552 SGALGLDAPDEARK
+552 ALGINSLDEKIARLERRAK
-566 KDIQDLEA
+566 AGTYIGPVLVPSIGAEQAELDSLKQKREELRKIAQLEA
-574 RIAAAGSE
+574 
-582 SYVAMQSRDYQE
+582 
-594 SVKQLKNRLALLK
+594 K
-607 DEQASEEKS
+607 
-616 AEAKAKKQRIESE
+616 KKQTDAETIT
-629 AIAAS
+629 AAD
-634 EKLKRVWDNNR
+634 KLGSIWKGNR
-645 SDIEKEQS
+645 SELEKEAD
-653 AVEDLRKNYQALWQ
+653 AVEETRKNYETLWK
-667 SDAGRETLQSRGVTS
+667 SASGRDMLQSRGVTS
-682 TDGKNFSGGS
+682 TDGKNFSGGQ
-692 WDTDVKALDKS
+692 WDTDTKALDKS
-703 AQGAEQ
+703 GQKAEQ

-723 ITELDRVEADIRN
+723 ITELDRVEAEIRN
-736 GALSD
+736 GTLSS
-741 ASKAEQDKARATA
+741 ATKAQQDEARALA
-754 KQIDAAE
+754 KKIDAAN
-761 AARKASQEG
+761 AANK
-770 ARATKQEAEENQRF
+770 ATKEGQSLAKQQETSNKNF
-784 VEQLQKQ
+784 VKQLEDQ
-791 ADKRVEGA
+791 AAKRTQGA

-840 LEYLRDTGDTAG
+840 LEYMRDTGDTAG

-874 TEGLNWLDKLMPV
+874 TEGLNWLDKLLPV

-1106 HGMDAVKGWLP
+1106 HGMAAVEGWLP
-1117 RVRHANGGLAGI
+1117 RVRHATGGLAGI

>member
-35 GSAATTSSQKLD
+35 GSAATTSSQKLSTTARAQD
-47 SAAQAQSQVAEA
+47 SVAES

-68 AAASTTSQTGDAVQQ
+68 NAASATSQTGDAIQQ
-83 AATEYAG
+83 VATEYAG

-125 LVNRIDPVVAAY
+125 LVNRIDPVVAAC

-192 ARGAA
+192 AREAA
-197 QAEAQQAASKEQFI
+197 QAEAQQAANKEQFI

-413 KSNYGDVRDILNGLV
+413 KSNYGDVRDILSGLV

-454 SADEVV
+454 SADQVV
-460 SQFLKMADSATAWA
+460 SQFTKMTEGVASWA
-474 ANTNQQYHFLDLET
+474 ASTNQQYHYLDLET

-499 KKEEAIELASKAFKD
+499 RKEEAIEVASQALKKA
-514 ATQERLQDIEQHL
+514 TEERLKEMEQKL
-527 NLVARG
+527 NWVARA
-533 WGNVKDAAID
+533 WGNVKDAAND
-543 AWQSIRSKA
+543 TWESFKGGVAA
-552 SGALGLDAPDEARK
+552 ALGINSLDDQISRLEKTISDGGTMAGSVFIPVTPAEKARLDLLKQQRDELLKTAQVEAKRK
-566 KDIQDLEA
+566 KTDADT
-574 RIAAAGSE
+574 IAAA
-582 SYVAMQSRDYQE
+582 
-594 SVKQLKNRLALLK
+594 
-607 DEQASEEKS
+607 
-616 AEAKAKKQRIESE
+616 
-629 AIAAS
+629 
-634 EKLKRVWDNNR
+634 EKLRNTWKNNR
-645 SDIEKEQS
+645 SDIEKERDS
-653 AVEDLRKNYQALWQ
+653 IEDLRKNYETMWQ
-667 SDAGRETLQSRGVTS
+667 SATGRDELQSRGVTS

-867 EFEASGN
+867 EFDASGN
-874 TEGLNWLDKLMPV
+874 TEGLNWLDKLLPV

-944 KGYLPQLKEMATA
+944 KGYLPQLKEMSTA

-1071 TSDSIPAMLSDQ
+1071 TSDSIPAMLSDK

-1106 HGMDAVKGWLP
+1106 HGMAAVEGWLP
-1117 RVRHANGGLAGI
+1117 RVRHATGGLAGI

>member
-35 GSAATTSSQKLD
+35 GSAATTSSQKLSTTARAQD
-47 SAAQAQSQVAEA
+47 SVAES

-68 AAASTTSQTGDAVQQ
+68 NAASATSQTGDAIQQ
-83 AATEYAG
+83 VATEYAG

-153 GLVGDDDFEQYST
+153 GLVSDDDFEEYST

-192 ARGAA
+192 AREAA
-197 QAEAQQAASKEQFI
+197 QAEAQQAANKEQFI

-360 LVGVAAVIAAV
+360 LVGVAAVIAVV

-413 KSNYGDVRDILNGLV
+413 KSNYGDVRDILSGLV

-454 SADEVV
+454 SADQVV
-460 SQFLKMADSATAWA
+460 SQFTKMTEGVASWA
-474 ANTNQQYHFLDLET
+474 ASTNQQYHYLDLET

-499 KKEEAIELASKAFKD
+499 RKEEAIEVASQALKKA
-514 ATQERLQDIEQHL
+514 TEERLKEMEQKL
-527 NLVARG
+527 NWVARA
-533 WGNVKDAAID
+533 WGNVKDAAND
-543 AWQSIRSKA
+543 TWESFKGGVAA
-552 SGALGLDAPDEARK
+552 ALGINSLDDQISRLEKTISDGGTMAGSVFIPVTPAEKARLDLLKQQRDELLKTAQVEAKRK
-566 KDIQDLEA
+566 KTDADT
-574 RIAAAGSE
+574 IAAA
-582 SYVAMQSRDYQE
+582 
-594 SVKQLKNRLALLK
+594 
-607 DEQASEEKS
+607 
-616 AEAKAKKQRIESE
+616 
-629 AIAAS
+629 
-634 EKLKRVWDNNR
+634 EKLRNTWKNNR
-645 SDIEKEQS
+645 SDIEKERDS
-653 AVEDLRKNYQALWQ
+653 IEDLRKNYETMWQ
-667 SDAGRETLQSRGVTS
+667 SATGRDELQSRGVTS

-840 LEYLRDTGDTAG
+840 LEYMRDTGDTAG

-874 TEGLNWLDKLMPV
+874 TEGLNWLDKLLPV

-1106 HGMDAVKGWLP
+1106 HGMAAVEGWLP
-1117 RVRHANGGLAGI
+1117 RVRHATGGLAGI

-1160 QLVLDPSEVYTAGA
+1160 QLVLDASEVYTAGA

>member
-35 GSAATTSSQKLD
+35 GSAATTSSQKL
-47 SAAQAQSQVAEA
+47 SNTARAQGSVAES
-59 ARSQAQAEQ
+59 ARSHAQAEQ
-68 AAASTTSQTGDAVQQ
+68 SAAAAASQTGDAAQQ
-83 AATEYAG
+83 AATDYAG
-90 YQAALAR
+90 YQAAIAR
-97 TRAEMGSLQNGMD
+97 TRAEMGSLQSGID

-118 QRTALTA
+118 QRAALTA

-137 GRLDDMEE
+137 GRLDDMQE
-145 QLNAFRGA
+145 QLSTFRGA
-153 GLVGDDDFEQYST
+153 GLVGDDDFEQYSS
-166 RLNEMRVQVEKAAH
+166 RLNELRLQVEKSAH
-180 ASTEAGRQEAAA
+180 AATDAGRKEAAA
-192 ARGAA
+192 AREAA
-197 QAEAQQAASKEQFI
+197 QAEAQAAATKEQFI

-219 TMNFST
+219 TMNLT
-225 RELLEYKAAQ
+225 TAELLQYKAAQ
-235 LGISDEAAP
+235 LGISAEAAP
-244 LIQKLSEQSSA
+244 FIQKITDQNAA
-255 MKYGSISAGQYAQ
+255 MSKGGISAGQYAQ
-268 AMKYLPMQMTDVVTS
+268 AMRYLPMQITDVVTS
-283 LASGMPLWMVA
+283 LASGMPVWMVA
-294 IQQGGQIA
+294 IQQGGQIK
-302 DSFGGLGNI
+302 DSFGGIGNTFKALTTLI
-311 FEIIASK
+311 TPARIAM
-318 FRDVSTSSEDAG
+318 G
-330 DSLAETAG
+330 
-338 DAAEGAEQFRSLF
+338 
-351 SGVTLARVG
+351 G
-360 LVGVAAVIAAV
+360 LVGIVAAAGIAAV
-371 GYAAYSASGDQDKF
+371 SAMNDQDEF
-385 NESIAK
+385 NRSIQKTGNYAGVT
-391 SGNFAGTTA
+391 SGELEQMAQQG
-400 GQLEDMAVSIGGM
+400 GQLRG
-413 KSNYGDVRDILNGLV
+413 NYSQVRDILNGLV
-428 SSGKFTGETLN
+428 SSGRFTSETLT
-439 SVAQAASMMAELSGQ
+439 SVAQAATLMAELSGQ

-460 SQFLKMADSATAWA
+460 SSFLKMNDGVTSWA
-474 ANTNQQYHFLDLET
+474 ANTTQQYHFLDLET
-488 YQRIQNLEDQG
+488 YQRIQSLEDQG
-499 KKEEAIELASKAFKD
+499 RKEEAIEVASQAFKK
-514 ATQERLQDIEQHL
+514 ASEERLRTMEQQL
-527 NLVARG
+527 NRAARA
-533 WGNVKDAAID
+533 WNNVKIAAAG
-543 AWQSIRSKA
+543 AWESFKDKA
-552 SGALGLDAPDEARK
+552 GGALGLDAPADELTDK
-566 KDIQDLEA
+566 IKELEA
-574 RIAAAGSE
+574 KIAAAGTNTE
-582 SYVAMQSRDYQE
+582 VAMQPREYQE
-594 SVKQLKNRLALLK
+594 SVKRYKEDLAALKEK
-607 DEQASEEKS
+607 QQAEEKAIA
-616 AEAKAKKQRIESE
+616 AEAKRKQTDAES
-629 AIAAS
+629 IAAAD
-634 EKLKRVWDNNR
+634 KLQKLWKGNR
-645 SDIEKEQS
+645 SELEKEAD
-653 AVEDLRKNYQALWQ
+653 AVEETRKNYETLWK
-667 SDAGRETLQSRGVTS
+667 SASGRDMLQSRGVTS
-682 TDGKNFSGGS
+682 TDGKNFSGGQ
-692 WDTDVKALDKS
+692 WDTDTKALDKS
-703 AQGAEQ
+703 GQKAEQ

-723 ITELDRVEADIRN
+723 ITELDRVEAEIRN
-736 GALSD
+736 GTLSN
-741 ASKAEQDKARATA
+741 ATKAQQDEARALA
-754 KQIDAAE
+754 KKIDAAN
-761 AARKASQEG
+761 ASNK
-770 ARATKQEAEENQRF
+770 ATKEGQSLAKQQETSNKNF
-784 VEQLQKQ
+784 VKQLEDQ
-791 ADKRVEGA
+791 ASKRTQGA

-840 LEYLRDTGDTAG
+840 LEYMRDTGDTAG
-852 ASMLELQNRVSDLRR
+852 ASMLELKDRVSDLRR

-874 TEGLNWLDKLMPV
+874 TEGLNWLDKLLPV

-944 KGYLPQLKEMATA
+944 KGYLPQLKELATA

-989 FRDGLQSG
+989 FRDGLQNG
-997 IESSLM
+997 IETSLV

-1008 TMNLRDAVKNLAL
+1008 TMSLSDAVRNLAL
-1021 TIINSMAQ
+1021 SIVDSMAKI
-1029 LAAQQLAQMATSSL
+1029 AAQQLAQMAISSL
-1043 IGSSGGIGGLLGSV
+1043 VGASGGMGGLLASV

-1106 HGMDAVKGWLP
+1106 HGMAAVQGWLP
-1117 RVRHANGGLAGI
+1117 RVRHATGGLAGI
-1129 PAQNMPVPASVPE
+1129 PAQNMPVPATVPE
-1142 TAMATPAAASQQP
+1142 TAMATPAPASQQP